1 MSAATA
7 ATPQEALRGGPHATS
22 DEGPHEALRDGSRA
36 ISCEGPHEALRDGSH
51 ETLHGAVA
59 RWAARTPAATAVVHG
74 AHRLSYAELDRA
86 AGERAASLARRGVV
100 AGDLVPVLLPRG
112 AELIV
117 SVLAVLKLGAA
128 YALLDPAWPDGR
140 IREVTDR
147 LGARLIVTADPE
159 CARSGLP
166 VWSPAGAAAEVPASV
181 PVPAGRA
188 ASCHPS
194 AAVAGEV
201 PLHPPGPAGGEV
213 SSDAPAC
220 VFFTSGTTGRP
231 KGVLSPHRA
240 TARLVRPDT
249 FARFGPDTVIPLA
262 AALPWDAFSL
272 ELWAALL
279 SGGTSLVV
287 DEPYLSGQALREVV
301 AVHGADTVWL
311 TSSLLNM
318 VVDEDPDAFLG
329 LAQVIT
335 GGERLSVPHVR
346 AFVRRHPGIALI
358 NGYGPVEST
367 VFATT
372 HRITEADCDLPGGIP
387 VGRPVPGTRIHVI
400 DGEICVAG
408 DGLALRYLGEPELTE
423 AKFPRVRVDGED
435 VRVYRTGDLGRLDEN
450 GVLHYRGRA
459 DRQVKVR
466 GHRVEPAEVE
476 RRIQELLP
484 AVRDCRVVA
493 HRNAAGNTEGLVA
506 FCVPERP
513 GDPLSGAAATLA
525 AELVA
530 YQRPDAVLAVAG
542 FPLTAQGKLDE
553 RALLDLWAPETADG
567 ARRPTV
573 ATAAPLATA
582 AGSSA
587 GTPTA
592 PLPGTPGGTSAGTP
606 TVPLPGTPEGTSTG
620 TPAVAAQT
628 AAGTSSCARTSSD
641 AVAGTAPASPSGTEP
656 ASSSGTA
663 SASSSGTEPASS
675 SDTAS
680 ASSSGTEPVSSRD
693 GGAVHG
699 VHDGPPSC
707 VLRTAAVF
715 AAVLGLPDV
724 PLDIPFTDLG
734 GSSLAAGRVC
744 ARLAAEL
751 ERPVPVSRLYEHPTA
766 RGLGQWLAKDVPVP
780 PAPVAAGD
788 DVPLTPMQTGYLT
801 NHLLRPED
809 RSAHCLVLFRID
821 GDLDLDALD
830 SAVETV
836 HERHETLRTAY
847 AAAPR
852 PVARVTDLP
861 APVLEVLEPE
871 PDADRAVGTLRA
883 TLGAPLG
890 LDEGE
895 VWRTALVP
903 LEPGRS
909 WVFGCVVHH
918 IAFDGWSESV
928 LAADLAAAYNAARS
942 AADGTAPAPSPP
954 PALSVAASA
963 RLRAERLAHADP
975 EHHRATL
982 LDALANVPELTWPDR
997 PDQGRLPD
1005 QAGPADRSAPV
1016 APVEVDPADPVSPA
1030 DRSALVD
1037 RPDLVAPVDR
1047 PDRHDP
1053 VAPAGPVAPAE
1064 VDPAD
1069 PARPPGGPAPSVLRT
1084 ERLLEPDAAARL
1096 DAAAARAG
1104 VTRYAVLLAC
1114 YGQVLAELTGQRDF
1128 AVGVPVAQRFD
1139 PRLDDAV
1146 GCHIE
1151 MACLRLRGAVLDGGP
1166 AAVAEAGRVLDRAF
1180 AAQDVSFH
1188 ELVRLLNP
1196 PRTGRPPLF
1205 QTLLV
1210 LQDNAIPRLP
1220 LTGLGTTLLRPP
1232 YLDIPLEVQTEFWPL
1247 PDGRLR
1253 LAVNHRPD
1261 AVGRATAH
1269 ELAERLA
1276 GLVHTLPSHEGD
1288 PS

>member
-1 MSAATA
+1 MSAATVTA
-7 ATPQEALRGGPHATS
+7 QEVPHATPDTTS
-22 DEGPHEALRDGSRA
+22 QEGAHATPHATPHASSQEGP
-36 ISCEGPHEALRDGSH
+36 H

-59 RWAARTPAATAVVHG
+59 RWAVRTPAATAVVHG
-74 AHRLSYAELDRA
+74 ARRLSYAELDRA
-86 AGERAASLARRGVV
+86 ADARAGSLARRGVV

-112 AELIV
+112 TELIV

-147 LGARLIVTADPE
+147 LGARLIVTGDPDCE
-159 CARSGLP
+159 RSGLP
-166 VWSPAGAAAEVPASV
+166 VWSPAEAVSGV
-181 PVPAGRA
+181 PVRVGGDVA
-188 ASCHPS
+188 S
-194 AAVAGEV
+194 AAPV
-201 PLHPPGPAGGEV
+201 PVGGEV

-249 FARFGPDTVIPLA
+249 FARFGPATVIPLA

-287 DEPYLSGQALREVV
+287 DEPYLSGQALREAV

-372 HRITEADCDLPGGIP
+372 HRVTEADCDLPGGIP

-450 GVLHYRGRA
+450 GVLHYGGRA

-476 RRIQELLP
+476 RRIQDLLP

-553 RALLDLWAPETADG
+553 RALLDLWAPEAADG
-567 ARRPTV
+567 TRQPKA
-573 ATAAPLATA
+573 ATA
-582 AGSSA
+582 AGAPSA
-587 GTPTA
+587 TAAARPSGASAPTA
-592 PLPGTPGGTSAGTP
+592 AAQPS
-606 TVPLPGTPEGTSTG
+606 GTSTG
-620 TPAVAAQT
+620 TAPAH
-628 AAGTSSCARTSSD
+628 S
-641 AVAGTAPASPSGTEP
+641 AGTAPAP
-656 ASSSGTA
+656 SSGTA
-663 SASSSGTEPASS
+663 PAAAQPSGASAPTAAAQPSGTSTGTAPAPSSGTAPAPSAGAAVRRASAEASS
-675 SDTAS
+675 Y
-680 ASSSGTEPVSSRD
+680 
-693 GGAVHG
+693 VH
-699 VHDGPPSC
+699 
-707 VLRTAAVF
+707 RTAAVF
-715 AAVLGLPDV
+715 AAVLGLPSV
-724 PLDIPFTDLG
+724 PIDTPFTDLG
-734 GSSLAAGRVC
+734 GSSLAGGRVC

-766 RGLGQWLAKDVPVP
+766 RGLGQWLAEEAPVP

-801 NHLLRPED
+801 NHLLRPQD
-809 RSAHCLVLFRID
+809 RSAHCLLLFRID
-821 GDLDLDALD
+821 GDLDLDSLD

-836 HERHETLRTAY
+836 HERHETLRTACT
-847 AAAPR
+847 ATPH

-861 APVLEVLEPE
+861 APVLEILEPE
-871 PDADRAVGTLRA
+871 PDTDRAVDTLRA

-903 LEPGRS
+903 LEPGRA

-928 LAADLAAAYNAARS
+928 LAGDLAAAYNAAR
-942 AADGTAPAPSPP
+942 AAAGDAAPVPPPP

-975 EHHRATL
+975 EHQRATL
-982 LDALANVPELTWPDR
+982 IDALAGVPELTWPAR
-997 PDQGRLPD
+997 T
-1005 QAGPADRSAPV
+1005 
-1016 APVEVDPADPVSPA
+1016 DPTA
-1030 DRSALVD
+1030 
-1037 RPDLVAPVDR
+1037 
-1047 PDRHDP
+1047 
-1053 VAPAGPVAPAE
+1053 APAAPAF
-1064 VDPAD
+1064 
-1069 PARPPGGPAPSVLRT
+1069 RT

-1166 AAVAEAGRVLDRAF
+1166 EAVAEAGRVLDRAF

-1210 LQDNAIPRLP
+1210 LQDNAIPELP

-1232 YLDIPLEVQTEFWPL
+1232 YLDIPLEVQTEVWPL

-1253 LAVNHRPD
+1253 LAVNHRLD
-1261 AVGRATAH
+1261 AVGHATAH

-1276 GLVHTLPSHEGD
+1276 ELVHTLPSHEGD

>member
-1 MSAATA
+1 MSAATVTPLKVPQA
-7 ATPQEALRGGPHATS
+7 ASQEGAHATPHATPQEGPHATPDTTS
-22 DEGPHEALRDGSRA
+22 QEGT
-36 ISCEGPHEALRDGSH
+36 H

-59 RWAARTPAATAVVHG
+59 RWAVRTPAATAVVHG
-74 AHRLSYAELDRA
+74 ARRLSYAELDRA
-86 AGERAASLARRGVV
+86 ADARAGYLARRGVV

-112 AELIV
+112 TELIV

-147 LGARLIVTADPE
+147 LGARLIVTGDPGCE
-159 CARSGLP
+159 RSGLP
-166 VWSPAGAAAEVPASV
+166 VWSPAEAVSGVPVRVGGGAVSGVPAPVGGEVVPGV
-181 PVPAGRA
+181 PVRVGGAVVSGVAVPFGGEAVSGVPVRGGGRA
-188 ASCHPS
+188 VSGVPAP
-194 AAVAGEV
+194 VGGEV
-201 PLHPPGPAGGEV
+201 VSGVPVRGGGDVASDAPVPVGGEV

-249 FARFGPDTVIPLA
+249 FARFGPATVIPLA

-287 DEPYLSGQALREVV
+287 DEPYLSGQALREAV

-435 VRVYRTGDLGRLDEN
+435 VRVYRTGDLGRLDES
-450 GVLHYRGRA
+450 GVLHYGGRA

-476 RRIQELLP
+476 RRIQDLLP

-553 RALLDLWAPETADG
+553 RALLDLWAPEAADG
-567 ARRPTV
+567 TRLPKA
-573 ATAAPLATA
+573 ATA
-582 AGSSA
+582 AGTPSA
-587 GTPTA
+587 TA
-592 PLPGTPGGTSAGTP
+592 AAQPS
-606 TVPLPGTPEGTSTG
+606 GTSTG
-620 TPAVAAQT
+620 TAPAH
-628 AAGTSSCARTSSD
+628 S
-641 AVAGTAPASPSGTEP
+641 AGTAPAP
-656 ASSSGTA
+656 SSGTA
-663 SASSSGTEPASS
+663 TAAAQPSGASAPTAAAQPPGTSSGTAPAP
-675 SDTAS
+675 
-680 ASSSGTEPVSSRD
+680 SSGPAPAPSA
-693 GGAVHG
+693 GGAVRRASDEASSY
-699 VHDGPPSC
+699 VH
-707 VLRTAAVF
+707 RTAAVF
-715 AAVLGLPDV
+715 AAVLGLPTV
-724 PLDIPFTDLG
+724 PLDTPFTDLG
-734 GSSLAAGRVC
+734 GSSLAGGRVC

-766 RGLGQWLAKDVPVP
+766 RGLGQWLAGEAPVP

-801 NHLLRPED
+801 NHLLRPQD
-809 RSAHCLVLFRID
+809 RSAHCLLLFRID
-821 GDLDLDALD
+821 GDLDLDSLD

-836 HERHETLRTAY
+836 HERHETLRTACT
-847 AAAPR
+847 ATPH

-861 APVLEVLEPE
+861 APVLEILEPE
-871 PDADRAVGTLRA
+871 PDTDRAVETLRA

-903 LEPGRS
+903 LEPGRA

-928 LAADLAAAYNAARS
+928 LAGDLAAAYNAAR
-942 AADGTAPAPSPP
+942 AAAGDAAPVPPPP

-975 EHHRATL
+975 EHQRATL
-982 LDALANVPELTWPDR
+982 IDALAGVPELTWPAR
-997 PDQGRLPD
+997 T
-1005 QAGPADRSAPV
+1005 
-1016 APVEVDPADPVSPA
+1016 DPTA
-1030 DRSALVD
+1030 
-1037 RPDLVAPVDR
+1037 
-1047 PDRHDP
+1047 
-1053 VAPAGPVAPAE
+1053 APAAPAF
-1064 VDPAD
+1064 
-1069 PARPPGGPAPSVLRT
+1069 RT

-1166 AAVAEAGRVLDRAF
+1166 EAVAEAGRVLDRAF

-1210 LQDNAIPRLP
+1210 LQDNAIPELP

-1232 YLDIPLEVQTEFWPL
+1232 YLDIPLEVQTEVWPL

-1253 LAVNHRPD
+1253 LAVNHRLD
-1261 AVGRATAH
+1261 AVGHATAH

>member
-22 DEGPHEALRDGSRA
+22 DEGLHEALRDGSHAISCEGLHEALRDGSHAISCERPHEALRDG
-36 ISCEGPHEALRDGSH
+36 PH

-166 VWSPAGAAAEVPASV
+166 VWSPVGAAAEAPV
-181 PVPAGRA
+181 PVGRA

-201 PLHPPGPAGGEV
+201 PLHAPGPAGGEV

-476 RRIQELLP
+476 RRIQDLLP

-567 ARRPTV
+567 ARRPAV
-573 ATAAPLATA
+573 ATAASLATA

-592 PLPGTPGGTSAGTP
+592 PLPGTPGGCSAATP
-606 TVPLPGTPEGTSTG
+606 TVPLPGTPEGTSTV

-628 AAGTSSCARTSSD
+628 AAGSSSCARTSSD
-641 AVAGTAPASPSGTEP
+641 AVAGTAPAS
-656 ASSSGTA
+656 SSGTA
-663 SASSSGTEPASS
+663 SASSSGTAP
-675 SDTAS
+675 
-680 ASSSGTEPVSSRD
+680 ASSSGTESVSSRD
-693 GGAVHG
+693 GGAVCG

-766 RGLGQWLAKDVPVP
+766 RGLGQWLAKDVPAP
-780 PAPVAAGD
+780 PAPVAAGG

-809 RSAHCLVLFRID
+809 RSAHCLLLFRID

-975 EHHRATL
+975 EHHRAAL

-1005 QAGPADRSAPV
+1005 QAGPVDRSDPAV
-1016 APVEVDPADPVSPA
+1016 PVEVDPADPV
-1030 DRSALVD
+1030 
-1037 RPDLVAPVDR
+1037 APVDR
-1047 PDRHDP
+1047 CDPVSPADRHDP
-1053 VAPAGPVAPAE
+1053 VAPAVPVE

-1069 PARPPGGPAPSVLRT
+1069 PARPPVGPAPSVLRT
-1084 ERLLEPDAAARL
+1084 ERLLERDAAARL

-1166 AAVAEAGRVLDRAF
+1166 AAVVEAGRVLDRAF

>member
-22 DEGPHEALRDGSRA
+22 DEGPHEALRDGSHA

-166 VWSPAGAAAEVPASV
+166 VWSPAGAAAEAPASV
-181 PVPAGRA
+181 PVPVGRA

-201 PLHPPGPAGGEV
+201 SLHPPGPAGGEV

-513 GDPLSGAAATLA
+513 GDPLTGAAATLA

-663 SASSSGTEPASS
+663 SASPSGTEPASS
-675 SDTAS
+675 SGTAS

-847 AAAPR
+847 TAAPR

-1016 APVEVDPADPVSPA
+1016 APVEVDPADP
-1030 DRSALVD
+1030 
-1037 RPDLVAPVDR
+1037 
-1047 PDRHDP
+1047 
-1053 VAPAGPVAPAE
+1053 
-1064 VDPAD
+1064 
-1069 PARPPGGPAPSVLRT
+1069 ARPPGGPAPSVLRT

-1220 LTGLGTTLLRPP
+1220 LTGLGTTLLRPT

>member
-22 DEGPHEALRDGSRA
+22 DEGPHEALRDGPQAIPCEGPHEALHDGSRA

-166 VWSPAGAAAEVPASV
+166 VWSPAGAAAEAPATV
-181 PVPAGRA
+181 PVPAGHA

-201 PLHPPGPAGGEV
+201 SLHPPGPAGGEV

-675 SDTAS
+675 SGTAS
-680 ASSSGTEPVSSRD
+680 ASSSGTEPASSRD

-751 ERPVPVSRLYEHPTA
+751 KRPVPVSRLYEHPTA

-1016 APVEVDPADPVSPA
+1016 APVEVDPADP
-1030 DRSALVD
+1030 
-1037 RPDLVAPVDR
+1037 
-1047 PDRHDP
+1047 
-1053 VAPAGPVAPAE
+1053 
-1064 VDPAD
+1064 
-1069 PARPPGGPAPSVLRT
+1069 ARPPGGPAPSVLRT

>member
-1 MSAATA
+1 MSAATVTPHEVPHTA
-7 ATPQEALRGGPHATS
+7 SQEGAHATPHAAS
-22 DEGPHEALRDGSRA
+22 QEGPQ
-36 ISCEGPHEALRDGSH
+36 

-74 AHRLSYAELDRA
+74 ARRLRYAELDRA
-86 AGERAASLARRGVV
+86 ADARAGSLARRGVV

-112 AELIV
+112 TELIV

-147 LGARLIVTADPE
+147 LGARLIVTGDPGCE
-159 CARSGLP
+159 RSGLP
-166 VWSPAGAAAEVPASV
+166 VWSPAEAASGAPVRVGGEAASGVPAPVGGEVVSGVPAPVGGEAASGAPV
-181 PVPAGRA
+181 PV
-188 ASCHPS
+188 
-194 AAVAGEV
+194 
-201 PLHPPGPAGGEV
+201 GGEV

-249 FARFGPDTVIPLA
+249 FARFGPATVIPLA

-287 DEPYLSGQALREVV
+287 DEPYLSGQALREAV

-423 AKFPRVRVDGED
+423 AKFPRVRVGGED

-450 GVLHYRGRA
+450 GVLHYGGRA

-476 RRIQELLP
+476 RRIQDLLP

-506 FCVPERP
+506 FCVPEQP

-553 RALLDLWAPETADG
+553 RALLDLWAPEAAD
-567 ARRPTV
+567 
-573 ATAAPLATA
+573 
-582 AGSSA
+582 
-587 GTPTA
+587 
-592 PLPGTPGGTSAGTP
+592 
-606 TVPLPGTPEGTSTG
+606 
-620 TPAVAAQT
+620 
-628 AAGTSSCARTSSD
+628 
-641 AVAGTAPASPSGTEP
+641 GTAPAPS
-656 ASSSGTA
+656 A
-663 SASSSGTEPASS
+663 
-675 SDTAS
+675 
-680 ASSSGTEPVSSRD
+680 
-693 GGAVHG
+693 GGAVRRASDEPSSY
-699 VHDGPPSC
+699 VH
-707 VLRTAAVF
+707 RTAAVF
-715 AAVLGLPDV
+715 AAVLGLPTV
-724 PLDIPFTDLG
+724 PLDTPFTDLG
-734 GSSLAAGRVC
+734 GSSLAGGRVC

-766 RGLGQWLAKDVPVP
+766 RGLGQWLAQEAPVP

-801 NHLLRPED
+801 NHLLRPQD
-809 RSAHCLVLFRID
+809 RSAHCLLLFRID
-821 GDLDLDALD
+821 GDLDLDSLD

-836 HERHETLRTAY
+836 HERHETLRTACT
-847 AAAPR
+847 ATPH

-861 APVLEVLEPE
+861 APVLEILEPE
-871 PDADRAVGTLRA
+871 PDTDRAVETLRA

-903 LEPGRS
+903 LEPGRA

-928 LAADLAAAYNAARS
+928 LAGDLAAAYNAAR
-942 AADGTAPAPSPP
+942 AAAGDAAPVPSPP
-954 PALSVAASA
+954 PALSVVASA
-963 RLRAERLAHADP
+963 GLRAERLAHADP
-975 EHHRATL
+975 EHQRATL
-982 LDALANVPELTWPDR
+982 IDALAGVPELTWPAR
-997 PDQGRLPD
+997 T
-1005 QAGPADRSAPV
+1005 
-1016 APVEVDPADPVSPA
+1016 DPTD
-1030 DRSALVD
+1030 
-1037 RPDLVAPVDR
+1037 
-1047 PDRHDP
+1047 
-1053 VAPAGPVAPAE
+1053 APAAPAF
-1064 VDPAD
+1064 
-1069 PARPPGGPAPSVLRT
+1069 RT
-1084 ERLLEPDAAARL
+1084 ERLLDPDAAARL

-1166 AAVAEAGRVLDRAF
+1166 EAVAEAGRVLDRAF

-1210 LQDNAIPRLP
+1210 LQDNAIPELP

-1232 YLDIPLEVQTEFWPL
+1232 YLDIPLEVQTEVWPL

-1261 AVGRATAH
+1261 AVGHATAH

>member
-1 MSAATA
+1 MSAATVTA
-7 ATPQEALRGGPHATS
+7 HEVPHATPHTTS
-22 DEGPHEALRDGSRA
+22 QEVPHATPDTTSQEGP
-36 ISCEGPHEALRDGSH
+36 H

-59 RWAARTPAATAVVHG
+59 RWAVRTPAATAVVHG
-74 AHRLSYAELDRA
+74 ARRLSYAELDRA
-86 AGERAASLARRGVV
+86 ADARAGYLARRGVV

-112 AELIV
+112 TELIV

-147 LGARLIVTADPE
+147 LGARLIITGDPDCE
-159 CARSGLP
+159 RSGLP
-166 VWSPAGAAAEVPASV
+166 VWSPAEGVSGV
-181 PVPAGRA
+181 PVRGGGDVA
-188 ASCHPS
+188 S
-194 AAVAGEV
+194 AAPV
-201 PLHPPGPAGGEV
+201 PVGGEV

-249 FARFGPDTVIPLA
+249 FARFGPATVIPLA

-287 DEPYLSGQALREVV
+287 DEPYLSGQALREAV

-408 DGLALRYLGEPELTE
+408 EGLALRYLGEPELTE

-450 GVLHYRGRA
+450 GVLHYGGRA

-476 RRIQELLP
+476 RRIQDLLP

-553 RALLDLWAPETADG
+553 RALLDLWAPEAADG
-567 ARRPTV
+567 TRLPKA
-573 ATAAPLATA
+573 ATA
-582 AGSSA
+582 AGTPSA
-587 GTPTA
+587 TA
-592 PLPGTPGGTSAGTP
+592 AAQPS
-606 TVPLPGTPEGTSTG
+606 GTSTG
-620 TPAVAAQT
+620 TAPAH
-628 AAGTSSCARTSSD
+628 S
-641 AVAGTAPASPSGTEP
+641 AGTAPAP
-656 ASSSGTA
+656 SSGTA
-663 SASSSGTEPASS
+663 TAAAQPSGASSPTAAAQPPGTSSGTAPAQSTGTAPAPSTGAAVRRASDEASS
-675 SDTAS
+675 Y
-680 ASSSGTEPVSSRD
+680 
-693 GGAVHG
+693 VH
-699 VHDGPPSC
+699 H
-707 VLRTAAVF
+707 TAAVF
-715 AAVLGLPDV
+715 AAVLGLPTV
-724 PLDIPFTDLG
+724 PLDTPFTDLG
-734 GSSLAAGRVC
+734 GSSLAGGRVC

-766 RGLGQWLAKDVPVP
+766 RGLGQWLAGEAPKP

-801 NHLLRPED
+801 NHLLRPQD
-809 RSAHCLVLFRID
+809 RSAHCLLLFRID
-821 GDLDLDALD
+821 GDLDLDSLD

-836 HERHETLRTAY
+836 HERHETLRTACT
-847 AAAPR
+847 ATPH

-861 APVLEVLEPE
+861 APVLEILEPE
-871 PDADRAVGTLRA
+871 PDTDRAVETLRA

-903 LEPGRS
+903 LEPGRA

-928 LAADLAAAYNAARS
+928 LAGDLAAAYNAAR
-942 AADGTAPAPSPP
+942 AAAGDAAPVPPPP

-975 EHHRATL
+975 EHQRATL
-982 LDALANVPELTWPDR
+982 IDALAGVPELTWPAR
-997 PDQGRLPD
+997 T
-1005 QAGPADRSAPV
+1005 
-1016 APVEVDPADPVSPA
+1016 DPTA
-1030 DRSALVD
+1030 
-1037 RPDLVAPVDR
+1037 
-1047 PDRHDP
+1047 
-1053 VAPAGPVAPAE
+1053 APAAPAF
-1064 VDPAD
+1064 
-1069 PARPPGGPAPSVLRT
+1069 RT

-1166 AAVAEAGRVLDRAF
+1166 EAVAEAGRVLDRAF

-1210 LQDNAIPRLP
+1210 LQDNAIPELP

-1232 YLDIPLEVQTEFWPL
+1232 YLDIPLEVQTEVWPL

-1253 LAVNHRPD
+1253 LAVNHRLD
-1261 AVGRATAH
+1261 AVGHATAH

>member
-1 MSAATA
+1 MSAATV
-7 ATPQEALRGGPHATS
+7 TPHATS
-22 DEGPHEALRDGSRA
+22 QEGAHATPQAASQEGP
-36 ISCEGPHEALRDGSH
+36 H

-74 AHRLSYAELDRA
+74 ARRLSYAELDRA
-86 AGERAASLARRGVV
+86 ADARAGSLARRGVV

-112 AELIV
+112 TELIV

-147 LGARLIVTADPE
+147 LGARLIVTGDPGCE
-159 CARSGLP
+159 RSGLP
-166 VWSPAGAAAEVPASV
+166 AWSPTEAASGAPVRVGGEALSGDPAPVGGEVVSGV
-181 PVPAGRA
+181 PVRVGGAVVSGDPAPFG
-188 ASCHPS
+188 
-194 AAVAGEV
+194 GEV
-201 PLHPPGPAGGEV
+201 VSGVPVRVGGEVASGAPVPVGGEV

-240 TARLVRPDT
+240 TARLVRPGT
-249 FARFGPDTVIPLA
+249 FARFGPATVIPLA

-287 DEPYLSGQALREVV
+287 DEPYLSGQALREAVG
-301 AVHGADTVWL
+301 VHGADTVWL

-450 GVLHYRGRA
+450 GVLHYGGRA

-476 RRIQELLP
+476 RRIQDLLP

-553 RALLDLWAPETADG
+553 RALLDLWAPEAADG
-567 ARRPTV
+567 TRQPKA
-573 ATAAPLATA
+573 ATAAAQP
-582 AGSSA
+582 S
-587 GTPTA
+587 
-592 PLPGTPGGTSAGTP
+592 
-606 TVPLPGTPEGTSTG
+606 GTSTG
-620 TPAVAAQT
+620 TAPAP
-628 AAGTSSCARTSSD
+628 SS
-641 AVAGTAPASPSGTEP
+641 GTAPAPS
-656 ASSSGTA
+656 A
-663 SASSSGTEPASS
+663 
-675 SDTAS
+675 
-680 ASSSGTEPVSSRD
+680 
-693 GGAVHG
+693 GGAVRRASDEPSSY
-699 VHDGPPSC
+699 VH
-707 VLRTAAVF
+707 RTAAVF
-715 AAVLGLPDV
+715 AAVLGLPTV
-724 PLDIPFTDLG
+724 PLDTPFTDLG
-734 GSSLAAGRVC
+734 GSSLAGGRVC

-766 RGLGQWLAKDVPVP
+766 RGLGQWLAEEVSTP

-801 NHLLRPED
+801 NHLLRPQD
-809 RSAHCLVLFRID
+809 RSAHCLLLFRID
-821 GDLDLDALD
+821 GDLDLDSLD

-836 HERHETLRTAY
+836 HERHETLRTACT
-847 AAAPR
+847 ATPH

-861 APVLEVLEPE
+861 APVLEILEPE
-871 PDADRAVGTLRA
+871 PDTDRAVETLRA

-903 LEPGRS
+903 LEPGRA

-928 LAADLAAAYNAARS
+928 LAGDLAAAYNAAR
-942 AADGTAPAPSPP
+942 AAAGDAAPVPSPP

-975 EHHRATL
+975 EHQRATL
-982 LDALANVPELTWPDR
+982 IDALAGVPELTWPAR
-997 PDQGRLPD
+997 T
-1005 QAGPADRSAPV
+1005 
-1016 APVEVDPADPVSPA
+1016 DPTD
-1030 DRSALVD
+1030 
-1037 RPDLVAPVDR
+1037 
-1047 PDRHDP
+1047 
-1053 VAPAGPVAPAE
+1053 APAAPAF
-1064 VDPAD
+1064 
-1069 PARPPGGPAPSVLRT
+1069 RT

-1166 AAVAEAGRVLDRAF
+1166 EAVAEAGRVLDRAF

-1210 LQDNAIPRLP
+1210 LQDNAIPELP

-1232 YLDIPLEVQTEFWPL
+1232 YLDIPLEVQTEVWPL

-1261 AVGRATAH
+1261 AVGHATAH

>member
-1 MSAATA
+1 MSAATVTA
-7 ATPQEALRGGPHATS
+7 QEVPHATPDTTS
-22 DEGPHEALRDGSRA
+22 QEGAHATPHATPHASSQEGP
-36 ISCEGPHEALRDGSH
+36 H

-59 RWAARTPAATAVVHG
+59 RWAVRTPAATAVVHG
-74 AHRLSYAELDRA
+74 ARRLSYAELDRA
-86 AGERAASLARRGVV
+86 ADARAGSLARRGVV

-112 AELIV
+112 TELIV

-147 LGARLIVTADPE
+147 LGARLIVTGEPGCE
-159 CARSGLP
+159 RSGLP
-166 VWSPAGAAAEVPASV
+166 VWSPAEAVSGVPVRVGGGVVSGVPAPVGGEVVSGV
-181 PVPAGRA
+181 PVRGGGDV
-188 ASCHPS
+188 ASDAP
-194 AAVAGEV
+194 V
-201 PLHPPGPAGGEV
+201 PVGGEV

-249 FARFGPDTVIPLA
+249 FARFGPATVIPLA

-287 DEPYLSGQALREVV
+287 DEPYLSGQALREAV

-450 GVLHYRGRA
+450 GVLHYGGRA

-476 RRIQELLP
+476 RRIQDLLP

-553 RALLDLWAPETADG
+553 RALLDLWAPEAADG
-567 ARRPTV
+567 TRLPKA
-573 ATAAPLATA
+573 ATA
-582 AGSSA
+582 AGTPSA
-587 GTPTA
+587 TSAA
-592 PLPGTPGGTSAGTP
+592 PAAAQPSGTSAP
-606 TVPLPGTPEGTSTG
+606 TAAAQPSGTSTG
-620 TPAVAAQT
+620 T
-628 AAGTSSCARTSSD
+628 
-641 AVAGTAPASPSGTEP
+641 APAPST
-656 ASSSGTA
+656 
-663 SASSSGTEPASS
+663 
-675 SDTAS
+675 
-680 ASSSGTEPVSSRD
+680 
-693 GGAVHG
+693 GGAVRRASDEASSY
-699 VHDGPPSC
+699 VH
-707 VLRTAAVF
+707 RTAAVF
-715 AAVLGLPDV
+715 AAVLGLPTV
-724 PLDIPFTDLG
+724 PLDTPFTDLG
-734 GSSLAAGRVC
+734 GSSLAGGRVC

-766 RGLGQWLAKDVPVP
+766 RGLGQWLAEEAPVP

-801 NHLLRPED
+801 NHLLRPQD
-809 RSAHCLVLFRID
+809 RSAHCLLLFRID
-821 GDLDLDALD
+821 GDLDLDSLD

-836 HERHETLRTAY
+836 HERHETLRTACT
-847 AAAPR
+847 ATPH

-861 APVLEVLEPE
+861 APVLEILEPE
-871 PDADRAVGTLRA
+871 PDTDRAVETLRA

-903 LEPGRS
+903 LEPGRA

-928 LAADLAAAYNAARS
+928 LAGDLAAAYNAAR
-942 AADGTAPAPSPP
+942 AAAGDAAPVPPPP
-954 PALSVAASA
+954 PALSVAESA

-975 EHHRATL
+975 EHQRATL
-982 LDALANVPELTWPDR
+982 IDALAGVPELTWPAR
-997 PDQGRLPD
+997 T
-1005 QAGPADRSAPV
+1005 
-1016 APVEVDPADPVSPA
+1016 DPTA
-1030 DRSALVD
+1030 
-1037 RPDLVAPVDR
+1037 
-1047 PDRHDP
+1047 
-1053 VAPAGPVAPAE
+1053 APAAPAF
-1064 VDPAD
+1064 
-1069 PARPPGGPAPSVLRT
+1069 RT

-1166 AAVAEAGRVLDRAF
+1166 EAVAEAGRVLDRAF

-1210 LQDNAIPRLP
+1210 LQDNAIPELP

-1232 YLDIPLEVQTEFWPL
+1232 YLDIPLEAQTEVWPL

-1253 LAVNHRPD
+1253 LAVNHRLDP
-1261 AVGRATAH
+1261 VGHATAH

-1276 GLVHTLPSHEGD
+1276 ELVHTLPSHEGD

>member
-1 MSAATA
+1 MSAATVTPLKVPQA
-7 ATPQEALRGGPHATS
+7 ASQEGAHATPHATPHAS
-22 DEGPHEALRDGSRA
+22 SHEGP
-36 ISCEGPHEALRDGSH
+36 H

-59 RWAARTPAATAVVHG
+59 RWAVRTPAATAVVHG
-74 AHRLSYAELDRA
+74 ARRLSYAELDRA
-86 AGERAASLARRGVV
+86 ADARAGSLARRGVV

-112 AELIV
+112 TELIV

-147 LGARLIVTADPE
+147 LGARLIITGDPDCE
-159 CARSGLP
+159 RSGLP
-166 VWSPAGAAAEVPASV
+166 VWSPAEAVSGVPVRVGGGAVSGVPAPVGGEVVSGV
-181 PVPAGRA
+181 PVRVGGDV
-188 ASCHPS
+188 ASDAP
-194 AAVAGEV
+194 V
-201 PLHPPGPAGGEV
+201 PFGGEV

-249 FARFGPDTVIPLA
+249 FARFGPATVIPLA

-287 DEPYLSGQALREVV
+287 DEPYLSGQALREAV

-346 AFVRRHPGIALI
+346 AFVRRHPGTALI

-372 HRITEADCDLPGGIP
+372 HRITEADCDLPNGIP

-450 GVLHYRGRA
+450 GVLHYGGRA

-476 RRIQELLP
+476 RRIQDLLP

-553 RALLDLWAPETADG
+553 RALLDLWAPEAADG
-567 ARRPTV
+567 TRQPKA
-573 ATAAPLATA
+573 ATA
-582 AGSSA
+582 AG
-587 GTPTA
+587 A
-592 PLPGTPGGTSAGTP
+592 PSGTSAA
-606 TVPLPGTPEGTSTG
+606 
-620 TPAVAAQT
+620 PAAAQPSGASSPT
-628 AAGTSSCARTSSD
+628 AAAQPPGTSS
-641 AVAGTAPASPSGTEP
+641 GTAPAPSTGAAVRRASDE
-656 ASSSGTA
+656 ASSY
-663 SASSSGTEPASS
+663 
-675 SDTAS
+675 
-680 ASSSGTEPVSSRD
+680 
-693 GGAVHG
+693 VH
-699 VHDGPPSC
+699 
-707 VLRTAAVF
+707 RTAAVF
-715 AAVLGLPDV
+715 AAVLGLPTV
-724 PLDIPFTDLG
+724 PLDTPFTDLG
-734 GSSLAAGRVC
+734 GSSLAGGRVC

-766 RGLGQWLAKDVPVP
+766 RGLGQWLAEEAPVP

-801 NHLLRPED
+801 NHLLRPQD
-809 RSAHCLVLFRID
+809 RSAHCLLLFRID
-821 GDLDLDALD
+821 GDLDLDSLD

-836 HERHETLRTAY
+836 HERHETLRTACT
-847 AAAPR
+847 ATPH

-861 APVLEVLEPE
+861 APVLEILEPE
-871 PDADRAVGTLRA
+871 PDTDRAVETLRA

-903 LEPGRS
+903 LEPGRA

-928 LAADLAAAYNAARS
+928 LAGDLAAAYNAAR
-942 AADGTAPAPSPP
+942 AAAGDAAPVPPPP
-954 PALSVAASA
+954 PALSVAESA

-975 EHHRATL
+975 EHQRATL
-982 LDALANVPELTWPDR
+982 IDALAGVPELTWPAR
-997 PDQGRLPD
+997 T
-1005 QAGPADRSAPV
+1005 
-1016 APVEVDPADPVSPA
+1016 DPTD
-1030 DRSALVD
+1030 
-1037 RPDLVAPVDR
+1037 
-1047 PDRHDP
+1047 
-1053 VAPAGPVAPAE
+1053 APAAPAF
-1064 VDPAD
+1064 
-1069 PARPPGGPAPSVLRT
+1069 RT

-1210 LQDNAIPRLP
+1210 LQDNAIPELP
-1220 LTGLGTTLLRPP
+1220 LTGVGTTLLRPP
-1232 YLDIPLEVQTEFWPL
+1232 YLDIPLEVQTEVWPL

-1253 LAVNHRPD
+1253 LAVNHRLD
-1261 AVGRATAH
+1261 AVGHATAH

-1276 GLVHTLPSHEGD
+1276 GLVHTLPSYEGD

>member
-1 MSAATA
+1 MSAATVTA
-7 ATPQEALRGGPHATS
+7 HEVPHATPHS
-22 DEGPHEALRDGSRA
+22 TSQEVPHATPDTTSQEGP
-36 ISCEGPHEALRDGSH
+36 H

-59 RWAARTPAATAVVHG
+59 RWAVRTPAATAVVHG
-74 AHRLSYAELDRA
+74 ARRLSYAELDRA
-86 AGERAASLARRGVV
+86 ADARAGSLARRGVV

-112 AELIV
+112 TELIV

-147 LGARLIVTADPE
+147 LGARLIVTGDPGCE
-159 CARSGLP
+159 RSGLP
-166 VWSPAGAAAEVPASV
+166 VWSPAEAVSGV
-181 PVPAGRA
+181 PVRVGGDVA
-188 ASCHPS
+188 S
-194 AAVAGEV
+194 AAPV
-201 PLHPPGPAGGEV
+201 PVGGEV

-249 FARFGPDTVIPLA
+249 FARFGPATVIPLA

-287 DEPYLSGQALREVV
+287 DEPYLSGQALREAV

-450 GVLHYRGRA
+450 GVLHYGGRA

-476 RRIQELLP
+476 RRIQDLLP

-553 RALLDLWAPETADG
+553 RALLDLWAPEAADG
-567 ARRPTV
+567 TRQPKA
-573 ATAAPLATA
+573 ATA
-582 AGSSA
+582 AGVPS
-587 GTPTA
+587 
-592 PLPGTPGGTSAGTP
+592 GTSAAPAAAQPSGASAP
-606 TVPLPGTPEGTSTG
+606 TAAAQPPGTSTG
-620 TPAVAAQT
+620 TAPAH
-628 AAGTSSCARTSSD
+628 S
-641 AVAGTAPASPSGTEP
+641 AGTAPAP
-656 ASSSGTA
+656 SSGTA
-663 SASSSGTEPASS
+663 PAPSTGAAVRRASDEASSY
-675 SDTAS
+675 
-680 ASSSGTEPVSSRD
+680 
-693 GGAVHG
+693 VH
-699 VHDGPPSC
+699 
-707 VLRTAAVF
+707 RTAAVF
-715 AAVLGLPDV
+715 AAVLGLPTV
-724 PLDIPFTDLG
+724 PLDTPFTDLG
-734 GSSLAAGRVC
+734 GSSLAGGRVC

-766 RGLGQWLAKDVPVP
+766 RGLGQWLAGEAPVP

-801 NHLLRPED
+801 NHLLRPQD
-809 RSAHCLVLFRID
+809 RSAHCLLLFRID
-821 GDLDLDALD
+821 GDLDLDSLD

-836 HERHETLRTAY
+836 HERHETLRTACT
-847 AAAPR
+847 ATPH

-861 APVLEVLEPE
+861 APVLEILEPE
-871 PDADRAVGTLRA
+871 PDTDRAVETLRA

-903 LEPGRS
+903 LEPGRA

-928 LAADLAAAYNAARS
+928 LAGDLAAAYNAAR
-942 AADGTAPAPSPP
+942 AAAGDAAPVPPPP
-954 PALSVAASA
+954 PALSVAESA

-975 EHHRATL
+975 EHQRARL
-982 LDALANVPELTWPDR
+982 IDALAGVPELTWPAR
-997 PDQGRLPD
+997 T
-1005 QAGPADRSAPV
+1005 
-1016 APVEVDPADPVSPA
+1016 DPTA
-1030 DRSALVD
+1030 
-1037 RPDLVAPVDR
+1037 
-1047 PDRHDP
+1047 
-1053 VAPAGPVAPAE
+1053 APAVPAF
-1064 VDPAD
+1064 
-1069 PARPPGGPAPSVLRT
+1069 RT

-1166 AAVAEAGRVLDRAF
+1166 EAVAEAGRVLDRAF

-1210 LQDNAIPRLP
+1210 LQDNAIPELP
-1220 LTGLGTTLLRPP
+1220 LTGVGTTLLRPP
-1232 YLDIPLEVQTEFWPL
+1232 YLDIPLEVQTEVWPL

-1253 LAVNHRPD
+1253 LAVNHRLD
-1261 AVGRATAH
+1261 AVGHATAH

-1276 GLVHTLPSHEGD
+1276 ELVHTLPSHEGD

>member
-7 ATPQEALRGGPHATS
+7 VTPRATPHGALHATPQEALRTS
-22 DEGPHEALRDGSRA
+22 PYEGP
-36 ISCEGPHEALRDGSH
+36 H

-59 RWAARTPAATAVVHG
+59 RWAAKTPAATAVVHG
-74 AHRLSYAELDRA
+74 DRRLSYAELDRA
-86 AGERAASLARRGVV
+86 ADARAGSLAGRGVG

-112 AELIV
+112 TELIV

-147 LGARLIVTADPE
+147 LGARLIVTGDPRCE
-159 CARSGLP
+159 RSGLP
-166 VWSPAGAAAEVPASV
+166 VWSPVEAASGVPAPVGAEVSSGV
-181 PVPAGRA
+181 PV
-188 ASCHPS
+188 
-194 AAVAGEV
+194 
-201 PLHPPGPAGGEV
+201 PAGGEV

-249 FARFGPDTVIPLA
+249 FARFGPATVIPLA

-287 DEPYLSGQALREVV
+287 DEPYLSGQALREAV
-301 AVHGADTVWL
+301 AVRGADTVWL

-329 LAQVIT
+329 LTQVIT

-387 VGRPVPGTRIHVI
+387 VGRPVPGTRILVI

-435 VRVYRTGDLGRLDEN
+435 VRVYRTGDLGWLDEN

-476 RRIQELLP
+476 RRIQDLLP

-493 HRNAAGNTEGLVA
+493 HRNAAGSTEGLVA
-506 FCVPERP
+506 FCVPARP

-553 RALLDLWAPETADG
+553 RALLDLWAPEAADG
-567 ARRPTV
+567 TRQPT
-573 ATAAPLATA
+573 APTA
-582 AGSSA
+582 A

-592 PLPGTPGGTSAGTP
+592 ATAVAPPPGTPAPTTAAPPPGASPGTSA
-606 TVPLPGTPEGTSTG
+606 E
-620 TPAVAAQT
+620 
-628 AAGTSSCARTSSD
+628 
-641 AVAGTAPASPSGTEP
+641 TAPAPSPH
-656 ASSSGTA
+656 
-663 SASSSGTEPASS
+663 
-675 SDTAS
+675 
-680 ASSSGTEPVSSRD
+680 

-699 VHDGPPSC
+699 ASDEPAPYVH
-707 VLRTAAVF
+707 RTAAVF
-715 AAVLGLPDV
+715 AAVLGLPAV
-724 PLDIPFTDLG
+724 PLDTPFTDLG

-766 RGLGQWLAKDVPVP
+766 RGLGQWLAGDAAVP

-809 RSAHCLVLFRID
+809 RSAHCLLLFRID

-836 HERHETLRTAY
+836 HERHETLRTACT
-847 AAAPR
+847 ATPH
-852 PVARVTDLP
+852 PVARVLDIP
-861 APVLEVLEPE
+861 APVLEILEPE
-871 PDADRAVGTLRA
+871 PDTDRAVETLRA
-883 TLGAPLG
+883 TLGTPLG

-903 LEPGRS
+903 LEPGRA

-918 IAFDGWSESV
+918 IAFDGWSEAV
-928 LAADLAAAYNAARS
+928 LAGDLAAAYNATRA
-942 AADGTAPAPSPP
+942 AADDAAPAPSPP

-963 RLRAERLAHADP
+963 RLRAERLAHADQ
-975 EHHRATL
+975 ERQRATL
-982 LDALANVPELTWPDR
+982 LGALANVPELIWPDR
-997 PDQGRLPD
+997 S
-1005 QAGPADRSAPV
+1005 GPTNP
-1016 APVEVDPADPVSPA
+1016 PA
-1030 DRSALVD
+1030 
-1037 RPDLVAPVDR
+1037 
-1047 PDRHDP
+1047 
-1053 VAPAGPVAPAE
+1053 APAPA
-1064 VDPAD
+1064 
-1069 PARPPGGPAPSVLRT
+1069 SLRT
-1084 ERLLEPDAAARL
+1084 ERVLEPDASARL

-1114 YGQVLAELTGQRDF
+1114 YGQVLAEFTGQRDF
-1128 AVGVPVAQRFD
+1128 AIGVPVAQRFD

-1166 AAVAEAGRVLDRAF
+1166 EAVAEAGRVLDRAF

-1210 LQDNAIPRLP
+1210 LQDNAIPQLP

-1261 AVGRATAH
+1261 AVGHRTAH
-1269 ELAERLA
+1269 ELADRLA
-1276 GLVHTLPSHEGD
+1276 ALVHTLPPHEGD

>member
-1 MSAATA
+1 MSAATVTPHEVPHTA
-7 ATPQEALRGGPHATS
+7 SQEGAHATPHAAS
-22 DEGPHEALRDGSRA
+22 QEGP
-36 ISCEGPHEALRDGSH
+36 H

-74 AHRLSYAELDRA
+74 ARRLSYAELDRA
-86 AGERAASLARRGVV
+86 ADARAGSLARRGVV

-112 AELIV
+112 TELIV

-147 LGARLIVTADPE
+147 LGARLIVTGDPGCE
-159 CARSGLP
+159 RSGLP
-166 VWSPAGAAAEVPASV
+166 VWSPAEAASGAPVRVGGEVVSGVPIRVGGEVASGVPAPVGGEAASDAPAPVGGEVVSGV
-181 PVPAGRA
+181 PVRVGGEA
-188 ASCHPS
+188 ASGAP
-194 AAVAGEV
+194 V
-201 PLHPPGPAGGEV
+201 PVGGEV

-249 FARFGPDTVIPLA
+249 FARFGPATVIPLA

-287 DEPYLSGQALREVV
+287 DEPYLSGQALREAA

-450 GVLHYRGRA
+450 GVLHYGGRA

-476 RRIQELLP
+476 RRIQDLLP

-553 RALLDLWAPETADG
+553 RALLDLWAPEAADG
-567 ARRPTV
+567 TRQPKAPTAAGAPSGAKA
-573 ATAAPLATA
+573 ATAAAQPSGTSAATA
-582 AGSSA
+582 AGQPS
-587 GTPTA
+587 
-592 PLPGTPGGTSAGTP
+592 GTSAGTA
-606 TVPLPGTPEGTSTG
+606 
-620 TPAVAAQT
+620 PAP
-628 AAGTSSCARTSSD
+628 SS
-641 AVAGTAPASPSGTEP
+641 GTAPAPS
-656 ASSSGTA
+656 A
-663 SASSSGTEPASS
+663 
-675 SDTAS
+675 
-680 ASSSGTEPVSSRD
+680 
-693 GGAVHG
+693 GGAVRRASDEPSSY
-699 VHDGPPSC
+699 VH
-707 VLRTAAVF
+707 RTAAVF
-715 AAVLGLPDV
+715 AAVLGLPTV
-724 PLDIPFTDLG
+724 PLDTPFTDLG
-734 GSSLAAGRVC
+734 GSSLAGGRVC

-766 RGLGQWLAKDVPVP
+766 RGLGQWLAEEVSAP

-801 NHLLRPED
+801 NHLLRPQD
-809 RSAHCLVLFRID
+809 RSAHCLLLFRID
-821 GDLDLDALD
+821 GDLDLDSLD

-836 HERHETLRTAY
+836 HERHETLRTACT
-847 AAAPR
+847 ATPH

-861 APVLEVLEPE
+861 APVLEILEPE
-871 PDADRAVGTLRA
+871 PDTDRAVETLRA

-903 LEPGRS
+903 LEPGRA

-928 LAADLAAAYNAARS
+928 LAGDLAAAYNAAR
-942 AADGTAPAPSPP
+942 AAAGDAAPVPSPP

-975 EHHRATL
+975 EHQRATL
-982 LDALANVPELTWPDR
+982 IDALAGVPELTWPAR
-997 PDQGRLPD
+997 T
-1005 QAGPADRSAPV
+1005 
-1016 APVEVDPADPVSPA
+1016 DPTD
-1030 DRSALVD
+1030 
-1037 RPDLVAPVDR
+1037 
-1047 PDRHDP
+1047 
-1053 VAPAGPVAPAE
+1053 APAAPAF
-1064 VDPAD
+1064 
-1069 PARPPGGPAPSVLRT
+1069 RT

-1166 AAVAEAGRVLDRAF
+1166 EAVAEAGRVLDRAF

-1210 LQDNAIPRLP
+1210 LQDNAIPELP

-1232 YLDIPLEVQTEFWPL
+1232 YLDIPLEVQTEVWPL

-1261 AVGRATAH
+1261 AVGHATAH

>member
-1 MSAATA
+1 MSAATVTPHEVPHA
-7 ATPQEALRGGPHATS
+7 ASQEGPHATPHTTS
-22 DEGPHEALRDGSRA
+22 QEGP
-36 ISCEGPHEALRDGSH
+36 H

-74 AHRLSYAELDRA
+74 ARRLSYAELDRA
-86 AGERAASLARRGVV
+86 ADARAGSLARRGVV

-112 AELIV
+112 TELIV

-147 LGARLIVTADPE
+147 LGARLIVTGDPGCE
-159 CARSGLP
+159 RSGLP
-166 VWSPAGAAAEVPASV
+166 AWSPAEAASGV
-181 PVPAGRA
+181 PVPVGGEA
-188 ASCHPS
+188 ASGVP
-194 AAVAGEV
+194 VRVGGEV
-201 PLHPPGPAGGEV
+201 ASGVPAPVGGEV

-249 FARFGPDTVIPLA
+249 FARFGPATVIPLA

-287 DEPYLSGQALREVV
+287 DEPYLSGQALREAV

-450 GVLHYRGRA
+450 GVLHYGGRA

-476 RRIQELLP
+476 RRIQDLLP

-553 RALLDLWAPETADG
+553 RALLDLWAPEAADG
-567 ARRPTV
+567 TRQPKAPTAAGAPSGTSA
-573 ATAAPLATA
+573 ATAAAQPSGTSAPTA
-582 AGSSA
+582 AGQPS
-587 GTPTA
+587 
-592 PLPGTPGGTSAGTP
+592 
-606 TVPLPGTPEGTSTG
+606 GTSTG
-620 TPAVAAQT
+620 TAPAQPF
-628 AAGTSSCARTSSD
+628 
-641 AVAGTAPASPSGTEP
+641 GTAPAPAPSTGTAP

-663 SASSSGTEPASS
+663 PVPSA
-675 SDTAS
+675 
-680 ASSSGTEPVSSRD
+680 
-693 GGAVHG
+693 GGAVRRASDEPSSY
-699 VHDGPPSC
+699 VH
-707 VLRTAAVF
+707 RTAAVF
-715 AAVLGLPDV
+715 AAVLGLPTV
-724 PLDIPFTDLG
+724 PLDTPFTDLG
-734 GSSLAAGRVC
+734 GSSLAGGRVC

-766 RGLGQWLAKDVPVP
+766 RGLGQWLAEEVSAP

-801 NHLLRPED
+801 NHLLRPHD
-809 RSAHCLVLFRID
+809 RSAHCLLLFRID
-821 GDLDLDALD
+821 GDLDLDSLD

-836 HERHETLRTAY
+836 HERHETLRTACT
-847 AAAPR
+847 ATPH

-861 APVLEVLEPE
+861 APVLEILEPE
-871 PDADRAVGTLRA
+871 PDTDRAVETLRA
-883 TLGAPLG
+883 SLGAPLG

-903 LEPGRS
+903 LEPGRA

-928 LAADLAAAYNAARS
+928 LAGDLAAAYNAARAVAGD
-942 AADGTAPAPSPP
+942 AAPVPSPP

-975 EHHRATL
+975 EHQRATL
-982 LDALANVPELTWPDR
+982 LDALADVPELTWPAR
-997 PDQGRLPD
+997 T
-1005 QAGPADRSAPV
+1005 
-1016 APVEVDPADPVSPA
+1016 DPTD
-1030 DRSALVD
+1030 
-1037 RPDLVAPVDR
+1037 
-1047 PDRHDP
+1047 
-1053 VAPAGPVAPAE
+1053 APAAPAF
-1064 VDPAD
+1064 
-1069 PARPPGGPAPSVLRT
+1069 RT

-1114 YGQVLAELTGQRDF
+1114 YGKVLAELTGQRDF

-1166 AAVAEAGRVLDRAF
+1166 EAVAEAGRVLDRAF

-1196 PRTGRPPLF
+1196 PRTGRPPLL

-1210 LQDNAIPRLP
+1210 LQDNAIPELP

-1232 YLDIPLEVQTEFWPL
+1232 YLDIPLEVQTEVWPL

-1261 AVGRATAH
+1261 AVGHATAH

-1276 GLVHTLPSHEGD
+1276 ELVHTLPSHEGD

>member
-22 DEGPHEALRDGSRA
+22 DEGPHEALRDGPQA
-36 ISCEGPHEALRDGSH
+36 IPCEGPHEALHDGSH

-166 VWSPAGAAAEVPASV
+166 VWSPAGAAAEAPATV

-628 AAGTSSCARTSSD
+628 AADTTSCARTSSD
-641 AVAGTAPASPSGTEP
+641 AVAGTAP
-656 ASSSGTA
+656 
-663 SASSSGTEPASS
+663 
-675 SDTAS
+675 

-1005 QAGPADRSAPV
+1005 QAGPADRSA
-1016 APVEVDPADPVSPA
+1016 
-1030 DRSALVD
+1030 LVD

>member
-1 MSAATA
+1 MSAATV
-7 ATPQEALRGGPHATS
+7 TPHEVPHATS
-22 DEGPHEALRDGSRA
+22 QEA
-36 ISCEGPHEALRDGSH
+36 PH

-74 AHRLSYAELDRA
+74 ARRLSYAELDRA
-86 AGERAASLARRGVV
+86 ADARAGSLARRGVV

-112 AELIV
+112 TELIV

-147 LGARLIVTADPE
+147 LGARLIVTGDPGCE
-159 CARSGLP
+159 RSGLP
-166 VWSPAGAAAEVPASV
+166 VWSPAEAVSGAPVPVGGEAASGVPVRIGGEVVSGASV
-181 PVPAGRA
+181 RVGGEA
-188 ASCHPS
+188 ASG
-194 AAVAGEV
+194 A
-201 PLHPPGPAGGEV
+201 PAPVGGEV

-249 FARFGPDTVIPLA
+249 FARFGPATVIPLA

-287 DEPYLSGQALREVV
+287 DEPYLSGQALREAV

-346 AFVRRHPGIALI
+346 AFVRRHPDIALI

-450 GVLHYRGRA
+450 GVLHYGGRA

-476 RRIQELLP
+476 RRIQDLLP

-553 RALLDLWAPETADG
+553 RALLDLWAPEAADG
-567 ARRPTV
+567 TRQPK
-573 ATAAPLATA
+573 PATA
-582 AGSSA
+582 AG
-587 GTPTA
+587 A
-592 PLPGTPGGTSAGTP
+592 PSGTSAPTAAAQPSGTSAP
-606 TVPLPGTPEGTSTG
+606 TAAAQPSGTSTG
-620 TPAVAAQT
+620 TAPAPST
-628 AAGTSSCARTSSD
+628 
-641 AVAGTAPASPSGTEP
+641 GTAPAPAPS
-656 ASSSGTA
+656 A
-663 SASSSGTEPASS
+663 
-675 SDTAS
+675 
-680 ASSSGTEPVSSRD
+680 
-693 GGAVHG
+693 GGAVRRASDEPSSY
-699 VHDGPPSC
+699 VH
-707 VLRTAAVF
+707 RTAAVF
-715 AAVLGLPDV
+715 AAVLGLPTV
-724 PLDIPFTDLG
+724 PLDTPFTDLG
-734 GSSLAAGRVC
+734 GSSLAGGRVC

-766 RGLGQWLAKDVPVP
+766 RGLGQWLAEEVSAPR
-780 PAPVAAGD
+780 APVAAGD

-801 NHLLRPED
+801 NHLLRPQD
-809 RSAHCLVLFRID
+809 RSAHCLLLFRID
-821 GDLDLDALD
+821 GDLDLDSLD

-836 HERHETLRTAY
+836 HERHETLRTACT
-847 AAAPR
+847 ATPH

-861 APVLEVLEPE
+861 APVLEILEPE
-871 PDADRAVGTLRA
+871 PDTDRAVETLRA

-903 LEPGRS
+903 LEPGRA

-918 IAFDGWSESV
+918 IVFDGWSESV
-928 LAADLAAAYNAARS
+928 LAGDLAAAYNAAR
-942 AADGTAPAPSPP
+942 AAAGGAAPVPSPP
-954 PALSVAASA
+954 RALSVAASA

-975 EHHRATL
+975 EHQRATL
-982 LDALANVPELTWPDR
+982 LDALAGVPELTWPTR
-997 PDQGRLPD
+997 PDPTD
-1005 QAGPADRSAPV
+1005 
-1016 APVEVDPADPVSPA
+1016 
-1030 DRSALVD
+1030 
-1037 RPDLVAPVDR
+1037 
-1047 PDRHDP
+1047 
-1053 VAPAGPVAPAE
+1053 APAA
-1064 VDPAD
+1064 
-1069 PARPPGGPAPSVLRT
+1069 PAPSALRT

-1096 DAAAARAG
+1096 DAAAARSG

-1166 AAVAEAGRVLDRAF
+1166 EAVAEAGRVLDRAF

-1210 LQDNAIPRLP
+1210 LQDNAIPELP

-1232 YLDIPLEVQTEFWPL
+1232 YLDIPLEVQTEVWPL

-1261 AVGRATAH
+1261 AVGHATAH

-1276 GLVHTLPSHEGD
+1276 ELVHTLPSHEGD

>member
-1 MSAATA
+1 MSAATVTPHEVPHA
-7 ATPQEALRGGPHATS
+7 ASQEGPHATPHATS
-22 DEGPHEALRDGSRA
+22 QEGP
-36 ISCEGPHEALRDGSH
+36 H

-74 AHRLSYAELDRA
+74 ARRLSYAELDRA
-86 AGERAASLARRGVV
+86 ADARAGSLARRGVV

-112 AELIV
+112 TELIV

-147 LGARLIVTADPE
+147 LGARLIVTGDPGCE
-159 CARSGLP
+159 RSGLP
-166 VWSPAGAAAEVPASV
+166 AWSPAEAASGAPV
-181 PVPAGRA
+181 PVG
-188 ASCHPS
+188 
-194 AAVAGEV
+194 GEV
-201 PLHPPGPAGGEV
+201 SSDAPVPVGGEV

-249 FARFGPDTVIPLA
+249 FARFGPATVIPLA

-287 DEPYLSGQALREVV
+287 DEPYLSGQALREAV

-450 GVLHYRGRA
+450 GVLHYGGRA

-476 RRIQELLP
+476 RRIQDLLP

-513 GDPLSGAAATLA
+513 GDPLSAAAATLA

-553 RALLDLWAPETADG
+553 RALLDLWAPEAADG
-567 ARRPTV
+567 TRQPKAP
-573 ATAAPLATA
+573 TAAGAPSGAKAATA
-582 AGSSA
+582 AGAPSGTKAPTAAAQPSGTSA
-587 GTPTA
+587 PTA
-592 PLPGTPGGTSAGTP
+592 P
-606 TVPLPGTPEGTSTG
+606 
-620 TPAVAAQT
+620 AQ
-628 AAGTSSCARTSSD
+628 
-641 AVAGTAPASPSGTEP
+641 PSGT
-656 ASSSGTA
+656 SSGTA
-663 SASSSGTEPASS
+663 PTSST
-675 SDTAS
+675 
-680 ASSSGTEPVSSRD
+680 
-693 GGAVHG
+693 GGAVRRASDEPSSY
-699 VHDGPPSC
+699 VH
-707 VLRTAAVF
+707 RTAAVF
-715 AAVLGLPDV
+715 AAVLGLPTV
-724 PLDIPFTDLG
+724 PLDTPFTDLG
-734 GSSLAAGRVC
+734 GSSLAGGRVC

-766 RGLGQWLAKDVPVP
+766 RGLGQWLAEEVSAP

-801 NHLLRPED
+801 NHLLRPQD
-809 RSAHCLVLFRID
+809 RSAHCLLLFRID
-821 GDLDLDALD
+821 GDLDLDSLD

-836 HERHETLRTAY
+836 HERHETLRTACT
-847 AAAPR
+847 ATPH

-861 APVLEVLEPE
+861 APVLEILEPE
-871 PDADRAVGTLRA
+871 PDTDRAVETLRA

-903 LEPGRS
+903 LEPGRA

-928 LAADLAAAYNAARS
+928 LAGDLAAAYNAAR
-942 AADGTAPAPSPP
+942 AAAGDAAPAPSPP

-975 EHHRATL
+975 EHQRATL
-982 LDALANVPELTWPDR
+982 LDALAGVPELTWPARTD
-997 PDQGRLPD
+997 PTD
-1005 QAGPADRSAPV
+1005 ASVVPV
-1016 APVEVDPADPVSPA
+1016 F
-1030 DRSALVD
+1030 
-1037 RPDLVAPVDR
+1037 
-1047 PDRHDP
+1047 
-1053 VAPAGPVAPAE
+1053 
-1064 VDPAD
+1064 
-1069 PARPPGGPAPSVLRT
+1069 RT

-1166 AAVAEAGRVLDRAF
+1166 EAVAEAGRVLDRAF

-1210 LQDNAIPRLP
+1210 LQDNAIPELP

-1232 YLDIPLEVQTEFWPL
+1232 YLDIPLEVQTEVWPL

-1261 AVGRATAH
+1261 AVGHATAH

-1276 GLVHTLPSHEGD
+1276 ELVHTLPSHEGD

>member
-1 MSAATA
+1 MSAATV
-7 ATPQEALRGGPHATS
+7 TPHEASQEGPHATPHATS
-22 DEGPHEALRDGSRA
+22 QEGP
-36 ISCEGPHEALRDGSH
+36 H

-74 AHRLSYAELDRA
+74 ARRLSYAELDRA
-86 AGERAASLARRGVV
+86 ADARAGSLARRGVV

-112 AELIV
+112 TELIV

-147 LGARLIVTADPE
+147 LGARLIVTGDPGCE
-159 CARSGLP
+159 RSGLP
-166 VWSPAGAAAEVPASV
+166 AWSPAEAASGV
-181 PVPAGRA
+181 PVPVGGEA
-188 ASCHPS
+188 ASGVP
-194 AAVAGEV
+194 VRVGGEV
-201 PLHPPGPAGGEV
+201 ASGVPAPVGGEV

-249 FARFGPDTVIPLA
+249 FARFGPATVIPLA

-287 DEPYLSGQALREVV
+287 DEPYLSGQALREAV

-450 GVLHYRGRA
+450 GVLHYGGRA

-476 RRIQELLP
+476 RRIQDLLP

-493 HRNAAGNTEGLVA
+493 HRNAVGNTEGLVA

-513 GDPLSGAAATLA
+513 DDPLSGAAATLA

-553 RALLDLWAPETADG
+553 RALLDLWAPEAADG
-567 ARRPTV
+567 TRQPKA
-573 ATAAPLATA
+573 ATA
-582 AGSSA
+582 AGAPS
-587 GTPTA
+587 GTKAPTA
-592 PLPGTPGGTSAGTP
+592 
-606 TVPLPGTPEGTSTG
+606 
-620 TPAVAAQT
+620 AAQP
-628 AAGTSSCARTSSD
+628 S
-641 AVAGTAPASPSGTEP
+641 GTAPAP
-656 ASSSGTA
+656 SSGA
-663 SASSSGTEPASS
+663 APAPSA
-675 SDTAS
+675 
-680 ASSSGTEPVSSRD
+680 
-693 GGAVHG
+693 GGAVRRASDEPSSY
-699 VHDGPPSC
+699 VH
-707 VLRTAAVF
+707 RTAAVF
-715 AAVLGLPDV
+715 AAVLGLPTV
-724 PLDIPFTDLG
+724 PLDTPFTDLG
-734 GSSLAAGRVC
+734 GSSLAGGRVC

-766 RGLGQWLAKDVPVP
+766 RGLGQWLAEEVSAP
-780 PAPVAAGD
+780 PTPVAAGD

-801 NHLLRPED
+801 NHLLRPQD
-809 RSAHCLVLFRID
+809 RSAHCLLLFRID
-821 GDLDLDALD
+821 GDLDLDSLD

-836 HERHETLRTAY
+836 HERHETLRTACT
-847 AAAPR
+847 ATPH

-861 APVLEVLEPE
+861 APVLEILEPE
-871 PDADRAVGTLRA
+871 PDTDRAVETLRA

-903 LEPGRS
+903 LEPGRA

-928 LAADLAAAYNAARS
+928 LAGDLAAAYNAAR
-942 AADGTAPAPSPP
+942 AAAGDAAPVPSPP

-975 EHHRATL
+975 EHQRATL
-982 LDALANVPELTWPDR
+982 IDALAGVPELTWPAR
-997 PDQGRLPD
+997 T
-1005 QAGPADRSAPV
+1005 
-1016 APVEVDPADPVSPA
+1016 DPTD
-1030 DRSALVD
+1030 
-1037 RPDLVAPVDR
+1037 
-1047 PDRHDP
+1047 
-1053 VAPAGPVAPAE
+1053 APAAPAF
-1064 VDPAD
+1064 
-1069 PARPPGGPAPSVLRT
+1069 RT

-1166 AAVAEAGRVLDRAF
+1166 EAVAEAGRVLDRAF

-1210 LQDNAIPRLP
+1210 LQDNAIPELP

-1232 YLDIPLEVQTEFWPL
+1232 YLDIPLEVQTEVWPL

-1261 AVGRATAH
+1261 AVGHATAH

>member
-1 MSAATA
+1 MSAATVTPHKVPQA
-7 ATPQEALRGGPHATS
+7 ASQEGAHATPHATS
-22 DEGPHEALRDGSRA
+22 QEGP
-36 ISCEGPHEALRDGSH
+36 H

-74 AHRLSYAELDRA
+74 ARRLSYAELDRA
-86 AGERAASLARRGVV
+86 ADARAGALARRGVV

-112 AELIV
+112 TELIV

-147 LGARLIVTADPE
+147 LGARLIVTGDPGCE
-159 CARSGLP
+159 RSGLP
-166 VWSPAGAAAEVPASV
+166 AWSPAEAASGAPVRVGGEVASGVPAPVGGEAASGAPV
-181 PVPAGRA
+181 PV
-188 ASCHPS
+188 
-194 AAVAGEV
+194 
-201 PLHPPGPAGGEV
+201 GGEV
-213 SSDAPAC
+213 SSEAPAC

-249 FARFGPDTVIPLA
+249 FARFGPATVIPLA

-287 DEPYLSGQALREVV
+287 DEPYLSGQALREAV

-450 GVLHYRGRA
+450 GVLHYGGRA

-476 RRIQELLP
+476 RRIQDLLP

-513 GDPLSGAAATLA
+513 GDPLSGAATTLA

-553 RALLDLWAPETADG
+553 RALLDLWAPEAAD
-567 ARRPTV
+567 
-573 ATAAPLATA
+573 
-582 AGSSA
+582 
-587 GTPTA
+587 
-592 PLPGTPGGTSAGTP
+592 
-606 TVPLPGTPEGTSTG
+606 
-620 TPAVAAQT
+620 
-628 AAGTSSCARTSSD
+628 
-641 AVAGTAPASPSGTEP
+641 GTAPAPS
-656 ASSSGTA
+656 A
-663 SASSSGTEPASS
+663 
-675 SDTAS
+675 
-680 ASSSGTEPVSSRD
+680 
-693 GGAVHG
+693 GGAVRRASDEPSSY
-699 VHDGPPSC
+699 VH
-707 VLRTAAVF
+707 RTAAVF
-715 AAVLGLPDV
+715 AAVLGLPTV
-724 PLDIPFTDLG
+724 PLDTPFTDLG
-734 GSSLAAGRVC
+734 GSSLAGGRVC

-766 RGLGQWLAKDVPVP
+766 RGLGQWLAEEVSAP

-801 NHLLRPED
+801 NHLLRPQD
-809 RSAHCLVLFRID
+809 RSAHCLLLFRID
-821 GDLDLDALD
+821 GDLDLDSLD

-836 HERHETLRTAY
+836 HERHETLRTACT
-847 AAAPR
+847 ATPH

-861 APVLEVLEPE
+861 APVLEILEPE
-871 PDADRAVGTLRA
+871 PDTDRAVETLRA

-903 LEPGRS
+903 LEPGRA

-928 LAADLAAAYNAARS
+928 LAGDLAAAYNAAR
-942 AADGTAPAPSPP
+942 AAAGDAAPVPSPP

-975 EHHRATL
+975 EHQRATL
-982 LDALANVPELTWPDR
+982 IDALAGVPELTWPAR
-997 PDQGRLPD
+997 T
-1005 QAGPADRSAPV
+1005 
-1016 APVEVDPADPVSPA
+1016 DPTD
-1030 DRSALVD
+1030 
-1037 RPDLVAPVDR
+1037 
-1047 PDRHDP
+1047 
-1053 VAPAGPVAPAE
+1053 APAAPAF
-1064 VDPAD
+1064 
-1069 PARPPGGPAPSVLRT
+1069 RT

-1139 PRLDDAV
+1139 PSLDDAV

-1166 AAVAEAGRVLDRAF
+1166 EAVAEAGRVLDRAF

-1210 LQDNAIPRLP
+1210 LQDNAIPELP

-1232 YLDIPLEVQTEFWPL
+1232 YLDIPLEVQTEVWPL

-1261 AVGRATAH
+1261 AVGHATAH

>member
-1 MSAATA
+1 MSAATVTA
-7 ATPQEALRGGPHATS
+7 QEVPHATPDTTS
-22 DEGPHEALRDGSRA
+22 QEGAHATPHATPHASSQEGP
-36 ISCEGPHEALRDGSH
+36 H

-59 RWAARTPAATAVVHG
+59 RWAVRTPAATAVVHG
-74 AHRLSYAELDRA
+74 ARRLSYAELDRA
-86 AGERAASLARRGVV
+86 ADARAGSLARRGVV

-112 AELIV
+112 TELIV

-147 LGARLIVTADPE
+147 LGARLIVTGDPGCE
-159 CARSGLP
+159 RSGLP
-166 VWSPAGAAAEVPASV
+166 VWSPAEAVSGVPVRVGGGAVSGVPAPVGGEVVPGVPVRVGGAVVSGVAVPFGGEVVSGVPVRVGGEAVSSV
-181 PVPAGRA
+181 PAPVGGEA
-188 ASCHPS
+188 ASGVPVRVGGDVAS
-194 AAVAGEV
+194 AAPV
-201 PLHPPGPAGGEV
+201 PVGGEV

-249 FARFGPDTVIPLA
+249 FARFGPATVIPLA

-287 DEPYLSGQALREVV
+287 DEPYLSGQALREAV

-423 AKFPRVRVDGED
+423 AKFPLVRVDGED

-450 GVLHYRGRA
+450 GVLHYGGRA

-476 RRIQELLP
+476 RRIQDLLP

-553 RALLDLWAPETADG
+553 RALLDLWAPEVADG
-567 ARRPTV
+567 TRQPKA
-573 ATAAPLATA
+573 ATA
-582 AGSSA
+582 AGTPSA
-587 GTPTA
+587 TA
-592 PLPGTPGGTSAGTP
+592 AAQPS
-606 TVPLPGTPEGTSTG
+606 GTSTG
-620 TPAVAAQT
+620 TAPAH
-628 AAGTSSCARTSSD
+628 S
-641 AVAGTAPASPSGTEP
+641 AGTAPAP
-656 ASSSGTA
+656 SSGTA
-663 SASSSGTEPASS
+663 TAAAQPSGTSAPTAAAQPSGTSTGTAPAPSTGAAVRRASDEASSY
-675 SDTAS
+675 
-680 ASSSGTEPVSSRD
+680 
-693 GGAVHG
+693 VH
-699 VHDGPPSC
+699 
-707 VLRTAAVF
+707 RTAAVF
-715 AAVLGLPDV
+715 AAVLGLPTV
-724 PLDIPFTDLG
+724 PLDTPFTDLG
-734 GSSLAAGRVC
+734 GSSLAGGRVC

-766 RGLGQWLAKDVPVP
+766 RGLGQWLAGEAPVP

-801 NHLLRPED
+801 NHLLRPQD
-809 RSAHCLVLFRID
+809 RSAHCLLLFRID
-821 GDLDLDALD
+821 GDLDLDSLD

-836 HERHETLRTAY
+836 HERHETLRTACT
-847 AAAPR
+847 ATPH

-861 APVLEVLEPE
+861 APVLEILEPE
-871 PDADRAVGTLRA
+871 PDTDRAVETLRA

-903 LEPGRS
+903 LEPGRA

-928 LAADLAAAYNAARS
+928 LAGDLAAAYNAAR
-942 AADGTAPAPSPP
+942 AAAGDAAPVAAPP

-975 EHHRATL
+975 EHQRATL
-982 LDALANVPELTWPDR
+982 IDALAGVPELTWPAR
-997 PDQGRLPD
+997 T
-1005 QAGPADRSAPV
+1005 
-1016 APVEVDPADPVSPA
+1016 DPTA
-1030 DRSALVD
+1030 
-1037 RPDLVAPVDR
+1037 
-1047 PDRHDP
+1047 
-1053 VAPAGPVAPAE
+1053 APAAPAF
-1064 VDPAD
+1064 
-1069 PARPPGGPAPSVLRT
+1069 RT

-1166 AAVAEAGRVLDRAF
+1166 EAVAEAGRVLDRAF

-1210 LQDNAIPRLP
+1210 LQDNAIPELP

-1232 YLDIPLEVQTEFWPL
+1232 YLDIPLEVQTEVWPL

-1253 LAVNHRPD
+1253 LAVNHRLD
-1261 AVGRATAH
+1261 AVGHATAH

>member
-1 MSAATA
+1 MSAATVTA
-7 ATPQEALRGGPHATS
+7 QEVPHATPDTTS
-22 DEGPHEALRDGSRA
+22 QEGAHATPHATPHASSQEGP
-36 ISCEGPHEALRDGSH
+36 H

-59 RWAARTPAATAVVHG
+59 RWAVRTPAATAVVHG
-74 AHRLSYAELDRA
+74 ARRLSYAELDRA
-86 AGERAASLARRGVV
+86 ADARAGSLARRGVV

-112 AELIV
+112 TELIV

-147 LGARLIVTADPE
+147 LGARLIVTGDPGCE
-159 CARSGLP
+159 RSGLP
-166 VWSPAGAAAEVPASV
+166 AWSPAEAVSGV
-181 PVPAGRA
+181 PVRVGGDV
-188 ASCHPS
+188 ASDAP
-194 AAVAGEV
+194 V
-201 PLHPPGPAGGEV
+201 PVGGEV

-249 FARFGPDTVIPLA
+249 FARFGPATVIPLA

-287 DEPYLSGQALREVV
+287 DEPYLSGQALREAV

-372 HRITEADCDLPGGIP
+372 HRVTEADCDLPGGIP

-450 GVLHYRGRA
+450 GVLHYGGRA

-476 RRIQELLP
+476 RRIQDLLP

-553 RALLDLWAPETADG
+553 RALLDLWAPEAADG
-567 ARRPTV
+567 TRLPKA
-573 ATAAPLATA
+573 ATA
-582 AGSSA
+582 AGTPSA
-587 GTPTA
+587 TA
-592 PLPGTPGGTSAGTP
+592 AAQPS
-606 TVPLPGTPEGTSTG
+606 GTSTG
-620 TPAVAAQT
+620 TAPAH
-628 AAGTSSCARTSSD
+628 S
-641 AVAGTAPASPSGTEP
+641 AGTAPARSAGTAPARSAGTAPAPSTGTATAAAQPSGASAATAAAQPSGT
-656 ASSSGTA
+656 SSGTA
-663 SASSSGTEPASS
+663 PAHSAGTAPAPSSGTATAAAQPSG
-675 SDTAS
+675 AS
-680 ASSSGTEPVSSRD
+680 APTAAAQPPGTSSGTAPAPSAGAAVRRASAEASSY
-693 GGAVHG
+693 VH
-699 VHDGPPSC
+699 
-707 VLRTAAVF
+707 RTAAVF
-715 AAVLGLPDV
+715 AAVLGLPTV
-724 PLDIPFTDLG
+724 PLDTPFTDLG
-734 GSSLAAGRVC
+734 GSSLAGGRVC

-766 RGLGQWLAKDVPVP
+766 RGLGQWLAEEAPVP

-801 NHLLRPED
+801 NHLLRPQD
-809 RSAHCLVLFRID
+809 RSAHCLLLFRID
-821 GDLDLDALD
+821 GDLDLDSLD

-836 HERHETLRTAY
+836 HERHETLRTACTATPY
-847 AAAPR
+847 

-861 APVLEVLEPE
+861 APVLEILEPE
-871 PDADRAVGTLRA
+871 PDTDRAVETLRT

-903 LEPGRS
+903 LEPGRA

-928 LAADLAAAYNAARS
+928 LAGDLAAAYNAAR
-942 AADGTAPAPSPP
+942 AAAGDAAPVPPPP

-975 EHHRATL
+975 EHQRATL
-982 LDALANVPELTWPDR
+982 IDALAGVPELTWPAR
-997 PDQGRLPD
+997 T
-1005 QAGPADRSAPV
+1005 
-1016 APVEVDPADPVSPA
+1016 DPTA
-1030 DRSALVD
+1030 
-1037 RPDLVAPVDR
+1037 
-1047 PDRHDP
+1047 
-1053 VAPAGPVAPAE
+1053 APAAPAF
-1064 VDPAD
+1064 
-1069 PARPPGGPAPSVLRT
+1069 RT

-1166 AAVAEAGRVLDRAF
+1166 EAVAEAGRVLDRAF

-1210 LQDNAIPRLP
+1210 LQDNAIPELP

-1232 YLDIPLEVQTEFWPL
+1232 YLDIPLEVQTEVWPL

-1253 LAVNHRPD
+1253 LAVNHRLD
-1261 AVGRATAH
+1261 AVGHATAH

>member
-1 MSAATA
+1 MSAATVTPHEVPQ
-7 ATPQEALRGGPHATS
+7 ATSQEGPHATS
-22 DEGPHEALRDGSRA
+22 HATSQESP
-36 ISCEGPHEALRDGSH
+36 H

-74 AHRLSYAELDRA
+74 ARRLSYAELDRA
-86 AGERAASLARRGVV
+86 ADARAGSLARRGVV

-112 AELIV
+112 TELIV

-147 LGARLIVTADPE
+147 LGARLIVTGDPGCE
-159 CARSGLP
+159 RSGLP
-166 VWSPAGAAAEVPASV
+166 AWSPAEAASGAPVRVGGEAASGVPAPVGGEVVSGV
-181 PVPAGRA
+181 PVRVG
-188 ASCHPS
+188 
-194 AAVAGEV
+194 GEV
-201 PLHPPGPAGGEV
+201 VSGVPVRVGGEVVSGVPVRVGGEVASGVPAPVGGEV

-249 FARFGPDTVIPLA
+249 FARFGPATVIPLA

-287 DEPYLSGQALREVV
+287 DEPYLSGQALREAV

-318 VVDEDPDAFLG
+318 VVDEDADAFLG

-450 GVLHYRGRA
+450 GVLHYGGRA

-476 RRIQELLP
+476 RRIQDLLP

-493 HRNAAGNTEGLVA
+493 HRNPAGNTEGLVA

-553 RALLDLWAPETADG
+553 RALLDLWAPEAADG
-567 ARRPTV
+567 TRQPKAPTAAGAQSGTSA
-573 ATAAPLATA
+573 ATAAAQPSGTSAATA
-582 AGSSA
+582 AAQPS
-587 GTPTA
+587 
-592 PLPGTPGGTSAGTP
+592 GTSAP
-606 TVPLPGTPEGTSTG
+606 TAAAQPPGTSTG
-620 TPAVAAQT
+620 TAPAP
-628 AAGTSSCARTSSD
+628 SS
-641 AVAGTAPASPSGTEP
+641 GTAPAPS
-656 ASSSGTA
+656 A
-663 SASSSGTEPASS
+663 
-675 SDTAS
+675 
-680 ASSSGTEPVSSRD
+680 
-693 GGAVHG
+693 GGAVRRASDEPSSY
-699 VHDGPPSC
+699 VH
-707 VLRTAAVF
+707 RTAAVF
-715 AAVLGLPDV
+715 AAVLGLPTV
-724 PLDIPFTDLG
+724 PLDTSFTDLG
-734 GSSLAAGRVC
+734 GSSLAGGRVC

-766 RGLGQWLAKDVPVP
+766 RGLGQWLAEEVSAP

-801 NHLLRPED
+801 NHLLRPQD
-809 RSAHCLVLFRID
+809 RSAHCLLLFRIE
-821 GDLDLDALD
+821 GDLDLDSLD

-836 HERHETLRTAY
+836 HERHETLRTACT
-847 AAAPR
+847 ATPH

-861 APVLEVLEPE
+861 APVLEILEPE
-871 PDADRAVGTLRA
+871 PDTDRAVETLRA

-903 LEPGRS
+903 LEPGRA

-928 LAADLAAAYNAARS
+928 LAGDLAAAYNAAR
-942 AADGTAPAPSPP
+942 AAAGDAAPVPSPP

-975 EHHRATL
+975 EHQRAAL
-982 LDALANVPELTWPDR
+982 IDALAGVPELTWPAR
-997 PDQGRLPD
+997 T
-1005 QAGPADRSAPV
+1005 GPTD
-1016 APVEVDPADPVSPA
+1016 
-1030 DRSALVD
+1030 
-1037 RPDLVAPVDR
+1037 
-1047 PDRHDP
+1047 
-1053 VAPAGPVAPAE
+1053 APAAPAF
-1064 VDPAD
+1064 
-1069 PARPPGGPAPSVLRT
+1069 RT

-1166 AAVAEAGRVLDRAF
+1166 EAVAEAGRVLDRAF

-1210 LQDNAIPRLP
+1210 LQDNAIPELP

-1232 YLDIPLEVQTEFWPL
+1232 YLDIPLEVQTEVWPL

-1261 AVGRATAH
+1261 AVGHATAH

-1276 GLVHTLPSHEGD
+1276 ELVHTLPSHEGD

>member
-1 MSAATA
+1 MSAATVTPHEVPHA
-7 ATPQEALRGGPHATS
+7 ASQEGPHATPHETPHATS
-22 DEGPHEALRDGSRA
+22 QEGP
-36 ISCEGPHEALRDGSH
+36 H

-74 AHRLSYAELDRA
+74 ARRLSYAELDRA
-86 AGERAASLARRGVV
+86 ADDRAGSLARRGVV

-112 AELIV
+112 TELIV

-147 LGARLIVTADPE
+147 LGARLIVTGDPGCE
-159 CARSGLP
+159 RSGLP
-166 VWSPAGAAAEVPASV
+166 AWSPAEAASGV
-181 PVPAGRA
+181 PVRVGGEA
-188 ASCHPS
+188 ASGAP
-194 AAVAGEV
+194 V
-201 PLHPPGPAGGEV
+201 PVGGEV

-249 FARFGPDTVIPLA
+249 FARFGPATVIPLA

-287 DEPYLSGQALREVV
+287 EEPYLSGQALREAV

-450 GVLHYRGRA
+450 GVLHYEGRA

-476 RRIQELLP
+476 RRIQDLLP

-513 GDPLSGAAATLA
+513 GDPLSAAAATLA

-553 RALLDLWAPETADG
+553 RALLDLWAPEAADG
-567 ARRPTV
+567 TRQPK
-573 ATAAPLATA
+573 APTA
-582 AGSSA
+582 AGAPSGTKAPTAAAQPSGTSA
-587 GTPTA
+587 PTA
-592 PLPGTPGGTSAGTP
+592 P
-606 TVPLPGTPEGTSTG
+606 
-620 TPAVAAQT
+620 AQ
-628 AAGTSSCARTSSD
+628 
-641 AVAGTAPASPSGTEP
+641 PSGT
-656 ASSSGTA
+656 SSGTA
-663 SASSSGTEPASS
+663 PTSST
-675 SDTAS
+675 
-680 ASSSGTEPVSSRD
+680 
-693 GGAVHG
+693 GGAVRPASDEPSSY
-699 VHDGPPSC
+699 VH
-707 VLRTAAVF
+707 RTAAVF
-715 AAVLGLPDV
+715 AAVLGLPTV
-724 PLDIPFTDLG
+724 PLDTPFTDLG
-734 GSSLAAGRVC
+734 GSSLAGGRVC

-766 RGLGQWLAKDVPVP
+766 RGLGQWLAEEVPAP

-801 NHLLRPED
+801 NHLLRPQD
-809 RSAHCLVLFRID
+809 RSAHCLLLFRID
-821 GDLDLDALD
+821 GDLDLDSLD

-836 HERHETLRTAY
+836 HERHETLRTACT
-847 AAAPR
+847 ATPH

-861 APVLEVLEPE
+861 APVLEILEPE
-871 PDADRAVGTLRA
+871 PDTDRAVETLRA

-903 LEPGRS
+903 LEPGRA

-928 LAADLAAAYNAARS
+928 LAGDLAAAYNAAR
-942 AADGTAPAPSPP
+942 AAAGDAAPAPSPP

-975 EHHRATL
+975 EHQRATL
-982 LDALANVPELTWPDR
+982 LDALAGVPELTWPARTD
-997 PDQGRLPD
+997 PTD
-1005 QAGPADRSAPV
+1005 APV
-1016 APVEVDPADPVSPA
+1016 VPVF
-1030 DRSALVD
+1030 
-1037 RPDLVAPVDR
+1037 
-1047 PDRHDP
+1047 
-1053 VAPAGPVAPAE
+1053 
-1064 VDPAD
+1064 
-1069 PARPPGGPAPSVLRT
+1069 RT

-1166 AAVAEAGRVLDRAF
+1166 EAVAEAGRVLDRAF

-1210 LQDNAIPRLP
+1210 LQDNAIPELP

-1232 YLDIPLEVQTEFWPL
+1232 YLDIPLEVQTEVWPL

-1261 AVGRATAH
+1261 AVGHATAH

-1276 GLVHTLPSHEGD
+1276 ELVHTLPSYEGD

>member
-1 MSAATA
+1 MSAATV
-7 ATPQEALRGGPHATS
+7 TPHETSQEGPHATPHATS
-22 DEGPHEALRDGSRA
+22 QEGP
-36 ISCEGPHEALRDGSH
+36 H

-74 AHRLSYAELDRA
+74 ARRLSYAELDRA
-86 AGERAASLARRGVV
+86 ADARAGSLARRGVV

-112 AELIV
+112 TELIV

-147 LGARLIVTADPE
+147 LGARLIVTGDPGCE
-159 CARSGLP
+159 RSGLP
-166 VWSPAGAAAEVPASV
+166 AWSPTE
-181 PVPAGRA
+181 A
-188 ASCHPS
+188 ASGAP
-194 AAVAGEV
+194 VRV
-201 PLHPPGPAGGEV
+201 GGEV

-240 TARLVRPDT
+240 TARLVHPDT
-249 FARFGPDTVIPLA
+249 FARFGPATVIPLA

-287 DEPYLSGQALREVV
+287 DEPYLSGQALREAV

-450 GVLHYRGRA
+450 GVLHYGGRA

-476 RRIQELLP
+476 RRIQDLLP

-553 RALLDLWAPETADG
+553 RALLDLWAPEAADG
-567 ARRPTV
+567 TRQPK
-573 ATAAPLATA
+573 APTA
-582 AGSSA
+582 AGAPS
-587 GTPTA
+587 GTKAPTA
-592 PLPGTPGGTSAGTP
+592 AAQPSGTSAP
-606 TVPLPGTPEGTSTG
+606 
-620 TPAVAAQT
+620 T
-628 AAGTSSCARTSSD
+628 AAAPSS
-641 AVAGTAPASPSGTEP
+641 GTAPAP
-656 ASSSGTA
+656 SSGTA
-663 SASSSGTEPASS
+663 PAPSSGTAPAP
-675 SDTAS
+675 S
-680 ASSSGTEPVSSRD
+680 A
-693 GGAVHG
+693 GGAVRRASDEPSSY
-699 VHDGPPSC
+699 VH
-707 VLRTAAVF
+707 RTAAVF
-715 AAVLGLPDV
+715 AAVLGLTTV
-724 PLDIPFTDLG
+724 PLDTPFTDLG
-734 GSSLAAGRVC
+734 GSSLAGGRVC

-766 RGLGQWLAKDVPVP
+766 RGLGQWLAEEVSAPS
-780 PAPVAAGD
+780 APVAAGD

-801 NHLLRPED
+801 NHLLRPQD
-809 RSAHCLVLFRID
+809 RSAHCLLLFRID
-821 GDLDLDALD
+821 GDLDLDSLD

-836 HERHETLRTAY
+836 HERHETLRTACT
-847 AAAPR
+847 ATPH

-861 APVLEVLEPE
+861 APVLEILEPE
-871 PDADRAVGTLRA
+871 PDTDRAVETLRT

-903 LEPGRS
+903 LEPGRA

-928 LAADLAAAYNAARS
+928 LAGDLAAAYNAAR
-942 AADGTAPAPSPP
+942 AAAGDAAPVPSPP

-975 EHHRATL
+975 EHQRATL
-982 LDALANVPELTWPDR
+982 IDALAGVPELTWPAR
-997 PDQGRLPD
+997 T
-1005 QAGPADRSAPV
+1005 
-1016 APVEVDPADPVSPA
+1016 DPTD
-1030 DRSALVD
+1030 
-1037 RPDLVAPVDR
+1037 
-1047 PDRHDP
+1047 
-1053 VAPAGPVAPAE
+1053 APAAPAF
-1064 VDPAD
+1064 
-1069 PARPPGGPAPSVLRT
+1069 RT

-1166 AAVAEAGRVLDRAF
+1166 EAVAEAGRVLDRAF

-1210 LQDNAIPRLP
+1210 LQDNAIPELP

-1232 YLDIPLEVQTEFWPL
+1232 YLDIPLEVQTEVWPL

-1261 AVGRATAH
+1261 AVGHATAH

>member
-1 MSAATA
+1 MSAATV
-7 ATPQEALRGGPHATS
+7 TPHEVPHATS
-22 DEGPHEALRDGSRA
+22 QEGP
-36 ISCEGPHEALRDGSH
+36 H

-74 AHRLSYAELDRA
+74 ARRLSYAELDRA
-86 AGERAASLARRGVV
+86 ADARAGSLARRGVV

-112 AELIV
+112 TELIV

-147 LGARLIVTADPE
+147 LGARLIVTGDPGCE
-159 CARSGLP
+159 RSGLP
-166 VWSPAGAAAEVPASV
+166 VWSPAEAASGAPVRGGGGGASGAPV
-181 PVPAGRA
+181 PV
-188 ASCHPS
+188 
-194 AAVAGEV
+194 
-201 PLHPPGPAGGEV
+201 GGEV

-249 FARFGPDTVIPLA
+249 FARFGPATVIPLA

-287 DEPYLSGQALREVV
+287 DEPYLSGQALREAV

-450 GVLHYRGRA
+450 GVLHYGGRA

-476 RRIQELLP
+476 RRIQDLLP

-506 FCVPERP
+506 FCVPEQP

-530 YQRPDAVLAVAG
+530 YQRPDAVLPVAG

-553 RALLDLWAPETADG
+553 RALLDLWAPEAAD
-567 ARRPTV
+567 
-573 ATAAPLATA
+573 
-582 AGSSA
+582 
-587 GTPTA
+587 
-592 PLPGTPGGTSAGTP
+592 
-606 TVPLPGTPEGTSTG
+606 
-620 TPAVAAQT
+620 
-628 AAGTSSCARTSSD
+628 
-641 AVAGTAPASPSGTEP
+641 GTAPAPS
-656 ASSSGTA
+656 A
-663 SASSSGTEPASS
+663 
-675 SDTAS
+675 
-680 ASSSGTEPVSSRD
+680 
-693 GGAVHG
+693 GGAVRRASDEPSSY
-699 VHDGPPSC
+699 VH
-707 VLRTAAVF
+707 RTAAVF
-715 AAVLGLPDV
+715 AAVLGLPTV
-724 PLDIPFTDLG
+724 PLDTPFTDLG
-734 GSSLAAGRVC
+734 GSSLAGGRVC

-766 RGLGQWLAKDVPVP
+766 RGLGQWLAEEVSTP

-801 NHLLRPED
+801 NHLLRPQD
-809 RSAHCLVLFRID
+809 RSAHCLLLFRID
-821 GDLDLDALD
+821 GDLDLDSLD

-836 HERHETLRTAY
+836 HERHETLRTACT
-847 AAAPR
+847 ATPH

-861 APVLEVLEPE
+861 APVLEILEPE
-871 PDADRAVGTLRA
+871 PDTDRAVETLRA

-903 LEPGRS
+903 LEPGRA

-928 LAADLAAAYNAARS
+928 LAGDLAAAYNAAR
-942 AADGTAPAPSPP
+942 AAAGDAAPVPSPP

-975 EHHRATL
+975 EHQRATL
-982 LDALANVPELTWPDR
+982 IDALAGVPELAWPAR
-997 PDQGRLPD
+997 T
-1005 QAGPADRSAPV
+1005 
-1016 APVEVDPADPVSPA
+1016 DPTD
-1030 DRSALVD
+1030 
-1037 RPDLVAPVDR
+1037 
-1047 PDRHDP
+1047 
-1053 VAPAGPVAPAE
+1053 APAAPAF
-1064 VDPAD
+1064 
-1069 PARPPGGPAPSVLRT
+1069 RT

-1166 AAVAEAGRVLDRAF
+1166 EAVAEAGRVLDRAF

-1210 LQDNAIPRLP
+1210 LQDNAIPELP

-1232 YLDIPLEVQTEFWPL
+1232 YLDIPLEVQTEVWPL

-1261 AVGRATAH
+1261 AVGHATAH

>member
-1 MSAATA
+1 MSAATVTPHEVPHA
-7 ATPQEALRGGPHATS
+7 ASQEGPHATPHATS
-22 DEGPHEALRDGSRA
+22 QEGP
-36 ISCEGPHEALRDGSH
+36 H

-74 AHRLSYAELDRA
+74 ARRLSYAELDRA
-86 AGERAASLARRGVV
+86 ADARAGSLARRGVV

-112 AELIV
+112 TELIV

-147 LGARLIVTADPE
+147 LGARLIVTGDPGCE
-159 CARSGLP
+159 RSGLP
-166 VWSPAGAAAEVPASV
+166 AWSPAEAASGAPV
-181 PVPAGRA
+181 PV
-188 ASCHPS
+188 
-194 AAVAGEV
+194 
-201 PLHPPGPAGGEV
+201 GGEV

-249 FARFGPDTVIPLA
+249 FARFGPATVIPLA

-287 DEPYLSGQALREVV
+287 EEPYLSGQALREAV

-450 GVLHYRGRA
+450 GVLHYGGRA

-476 RRIQELLP
+476 RRIQDLLP

-513 GDPLSGAAATLA
+513 GDPLSAAAATLA

-553 RALLDLWAPETADG
+553 RALLDLWAPEAADG
-567 ARRPTV
+567 TRQPKAPTAAGAPSGTSA
-573 ATAAPLATA
+573 ATAAAQPSGT
-582 AGSSA
+582 SA
-587 GTPTA
+587 PTA
-592 PLPGTPGGTSAGTP
+592 P
-606 TVPLPGTPEGTSTG
+606 
-620 TPAVAAQT
+620 AQ
-628 AAGTSSCARTSSD
+628 
-641 AVAGTAPASPSGTEP
+641 PSGT
-656 ASSSGTA
+656 SSGTA
-663 SASSSGTEPASS
+663 PTSST
-675 SDTAS
+675 
-680 ASSSGTEPVSSRD
+680 
-693 GGAVHG
+693 GGAVRRASDEPSSY
-699 VHDGPPSC
+699 VH
-707 VLRTAAVF
+707 RTAAVF
-715 AAVLGLPDV
+715 AAVLGLPTV
-724 PLDIPFTDLG
+724 PLDTPFTDLG
-734 GSSLAAGRVC
+734 GSSLAGGRVC

-766 RGLGQWLAKDVPVP
+766 RGLGQWLAEEVSAP

-801 NHLLRPED
+801 NHLLRPQD
-809 RSAHCLVLFRID
+809 RSAHCLLLFRID
-821 GDLDLDALD
+821 GDLDLDSLD

-836 HERHETLRTAY
+836 HERHETLRTACT
-847 AAAPR
+847 ATPH

-861 APVLEVLEPE
+861 APVLEILEPE
-871 PDADRAVGTLRA
+871 PDTDRAVETLRA

-903 LEPGRS
+903 LEPGRA

-928 LAADLAAAYNAARS
+928 LAGDLAAAYNAAR
-942 AADGTAPAPSPP
+942 AAAGDAAPAPSPP

-975 EHHRATL
+975 EHQRATL
-982 LDALANVPELTWPDR
+982 LDALAGVPELTWPARTD
-997 PDQGRLPD
+997 PTD
-1005 QAGPADRSAPV
+1005 APV
-1016 APVEVDPADPVSPA
+1016 VPVF
-1030 DRSALVD
+1030 
-1037 RPDLVAPVDR
+1037 
-1047 PDRHDP
+1047 
-1053 VAPAGPVAPAE
+1053 
-1064 VDPAD
+1064 
-1069 PARPPGGPAPSVLRT
+1069 RT
-1084 ERLLEPDAAARL
+1084 GRLLEPDAAARL
-1096 DAAAARAG
+1096 DAGAARAG

-1166 AAVAEAGRVLDRAF
+1166 EAVAEAGRVLDRAF

-1210 LQDNAIPRLP
+1210 LQDNAIPELP

-1232 YLDIPLEVQTEFWPL
+1232 YLDIPLEVQTEVWPL

-1261 AVGRATAH
+1261 AVGHATAH

-1276 GLVHTLPSHEGD
+1276 ELVHTLPSHEGD

>member
-1 MSAATA
+1 MSAATVTPHEVPHA
-7 ATPQEALRGGPHATS
+7 ASQEGPHATS
-22 DEGPHEALRDGSRA
+22 QEGP
-36 ISCEGPHEALRDGSH
+36 H

-74 AHRLSYAELDRA
+74 ARRLSYAELDRA
-86 AGERAASLARRGVV
+86 ADARAGSLARRGVV

-112 AELIV
+112 TELIV

-147 LGARLIVTADPE
+147 LGARLIVTGDPGCE
-159 CARSGLP
+159 RSGLP
-166 VWSPAGAAAEVPASV
+166 AWSPAEAASGV
-181 PVPAGRA
+181 PVPVGGEA
-188 ASCHPS
+188 ASGVP
-194 AAVAGEV
+194 APVGGEV
-201 PLHPPGPAGGEV
+201 VSGVPVPVGGEAASATPVPVGGEV

-249 FARFGPDTVIPLA
+249 FARFGPATVIPLA

-287 DEPYLSGQALREVV
+287 DEPYLSGQALREAV

-450 GVLHYRGRA
+450 GVLHYGGRA

-476 RRIQELLP
+476 RRIQDLLP

-553 RALLDLWAPETADG
+553 RALLDLWAPEAAD
-567 ARRPTV
+567 
-573 ATAAPLATA
+573 
-582 AGSSA
+582 
-587 GTPTA
+587 
-592 PLPGTPGGTSAGTP
+592 
-606 TVPLPGTPEGTSTG
+606 
-620 TPAVAAQT
+620 
-628 AAGTSSCARTSSD
+628 
-641 AVAGTAPASPSGTEP
+641 GTAPAPS
-656 ASSSGTA
+656 A
-663 SASSSGTEPASS
+663 
-675 SDTAS
+675 
-680 ASSSGTEPVSSRD
+680 
-693 GGAVHG
+693 GGAVRRASDEPSSY
-699 VHDGPPSC
+699 VH
-707 VLRTAAVF
+707 RTAAVF
-715 AAVLGLPDV
+715 AAVLGLPTV
-724 PLDIPFTDLG
+724 PLDTPFTDLG
-734 GSSLAAGRVC
+734 GSSLAGGRVC

-766 RGLGQWLAKDVPVP
+766 RGLGQWLAEEVSAP

-801 NHLLRPED
+801 NHLLRPQD
-809 RSAHCLVLFRID
+809 RSAHCLLLFRID
-821 GDLDLDALD
+821 GDLDLDSLD

-836 HERHETLRTAY
+836 HERHETLRTACT
-847 AAAPR
+847 ATPH

-861 APVLEVLEPE
+861 APVLEILEPE
-871 PDADRAVGTLRA
+871 PDTDRAVETLRA

-903 LEPGRS
+903 LEPGRA

-928 LAADLAAAYNAARS
+928 LAGDLAAAYNTARAAAGD
-942 AADGTAPAPSPP
+942 AAPVPSPP

-975 EHHRATL
+975 EHQRATL
-982 LDALANVPELTWPDR
+982 LDALAGVPELTWPAR
-997 PDQGRLPD
+997 T
-1005 QAGPADRSAPV
+1005 GPTD
-1016 APVEVDPADPVSPA
+1016 
-1030 DRSALVD
+1030 
-1037 RPDLVAPVDR
+1037 
-1047 PDRHDP
+1047 
-1053 VAPAGPVAPAE
+1053 APAAPAF
-1064 VDPAD
+1064 
-1069 PARPPGGPAPSVLRT
+1069 RT

-1128 AVGVPVAQRFD
+1128 AVGVPMAQRFD

-1210 LQDNAIPRLP
+1210 LQDNAIPELP

-1232 YLDIPLEVQTEFWPL
+1232 YLDIPLEVQTEVWPL

-1261 AVGRATAH
+1261 AVGHATAH

>member
-1 MSAATA
+1 MSAATVTPHEVRH
-7 ATPQEALRGGPHATS
+7 ATPHATS
-22 DEGPHEALRDGSRA
+22 QEA
-36 ISCEGPHEALRDGSH
+36 PQEAPH

-74 AHRLSYAELDRA
+74 ARRLSYAELDRA
-86 AGERAASLARRGVV
+86 ADARAGSLARRGVV

-112 AELIV
+112 TELIV

-147 LGARLIVTADPE
+147 LGARLIVTGDPGCE
-159 CARSGLP
+159 RSGLP
-166 VWSPAGAAAEVPASV
+166 VWSPAETASGAPVPVGGEAASGVPVRVGGEVVSSASV
-181 PVPAGRA
+181 RVGGEA
-188 ASCHPS
+188 ASG
-194 AAVAGEV
+194 A
-201 PLHPPGPAGGEV
+201 PAPVGGEV

-249 FARFGPDTVIPLA
+249 FARFGPATVIPLA

-287 DEPYLSGQALREVV
+287 DEPYLSGQALREAV

-346 AFVRRHPGIALI
+346 AFVRRHPGISLI

-450 GVLHYRGRA
+450 GVLHYGGRA

-476 RRIQELLP
+476 RRIQDLLP

-553 RALLDLWAPETADG
+553 RALLDLWAPEAADG
-567 ARRPTV
+567 TRQPKA
-573 ATAAPLATA
+573 ATA
-582 AGSSA
+582 AG
-587 GTPTA
+587 A
-592 PLPGTPGGTSAGTP
+592 PSGTSAP
-606 TVPLPGTPEGTSTG
+606 TAAAQPSGTSTG
-620 TPAVAAQT
+620 TAPAPST
-628 AAGTSSCARTSSD
+628 
-641 AVAGTAPASPSGTEP
+641 GTAPAPAPS
-656 ASSSGTA
+656 A
-663 SASSSGTEPASS
+663 
-675 SDTAS
+675 
-680 ASSSGTEPVSSRD
+680 
-693 GGAVHG
+693 GGAVRRASDEPSSY
-699 VHDGPPSC
+699 VH
-707 VLRTAAVF
+707 RTAAVF
-715 AAVLGLPDV
+715 AAVLGLPTV
-724 PLDIPFTDLG
+724 PLDTPFTDLG
-734 GSSLAAGRVC
+734 GSSLAGGRVC

-766 RGLGQWLAKDVPVP
+766 RGLGQWLAEEVSAP

-801 NHLLRPED
+801 NHLLRPQD
-809 RSAHCLVLFRID
+809 RSAHCLLLFRID

-836 HERHETLRTAY
+836 HGRHETLRTACT
-847 AAAPR
+847 ATPH

-861 APVLEVLEPE
+861 APVLEILEPE
-871 PDADRAVGTLRA
+871 PDTDRAVETLRA

-903 LEPGRS
+903 LEPGRA

-928 LAADLAAAYNAARS
+928 LAGDLAAAYNAAR
-942 AADGTAPAPSPP
+942 AAAGDAAPVPSPP
-954 PALSVAASA
+954 RALSVAASA

-975 EHHRATL
+975 EHQRATL
-982 LDALANVPELTWPDR
+982 LDVLAGVPELTWPTR
-997 PDQGRLPD
+997 PDPTD
-1005 QAGPADRSAPV
+1005 
-1016 APVEVDPADPVSPA
+1016 
-1030 DRSALVD
+1030 
-1037 RPDLVAPVDR
+1037 
-1047 PDRHDP
+1047 
-1053 VAPAGPVAPAE
+1053 APAAPAF
-1064 VDPAD
+1064 
-1069 PARPPGGPAPSVLRT
+1069 RT

-1096 DAAAARAG
+1096 DAAAARSG

-1166 AAVAEAGRVLDRAF
+1166 EAVAEAGRVLDRAF

-1210 LQDNAIPRLP
+1210 LQDNAIPELP

-1232 YLDIPLEVQTEFWPL
+1232 YLDIPLEVQTEVWPL

-1261 AVGRATAH
+1261 AVGHATAH

-1276 GLVHTLPSHEGD
+1276 ELVHTLPSHEGD

>member
-1 MSAATA
+1 MSAATVTA
-7 ATPQEALRGGPHATS
+7 QEVPHATPDTTS
-22 DEGPHEALRDGSRA
+22 QEVPHATPDTTSQEGP
-36 ISCEGPHEALRDGSH
+36 H

-59 RWAARTPAATAVVHG
+59 RWAVRTPAATAVVHG
-74 AHRLSYAELDRA
+74 ARRLSYAELDRA
-86 AGERAASLARRGVV
+86 ADARAGSLARRGVV

-112 AELIV
+112 TELIV

-147 LGARLIVTADPE
+147 LGARLIVTGDPDCE
-159 CARSGLP
+159 RSGLP
-166 VWSPAGAAAEVPASV
+166 VWSPAEAVSGV
-181 PVPAGRA
+181 PVRVGGDVA
-188 ASCHPS
+188 S
-194 AAVAGEV
+194 AAPVSV
-201 PLHPPGPAGGEV
+201 GGEV

-249 FARFGPDTVIPLA
+249 FARFGPATVIPLA

-287 DEPYLSGQALREVV
+287 DEPYLSGQALREAV

-423 AKFPRVRVDGED
+423 AKFPLVRVDGED

-450 GVLHYRGRA
+450 GVLHYGGRA

-476 RRIQELLP
+476 RRIQDLLP

-553 RALLDLWAPETADG
+553 RALLDLWAPEAAD
-567 ARRPTV
+567 
-573 ATAAPLATA
+573 
-582 AGSSA
+582 
-587 GTPTA
+587 
-592 PLPGTPGGTSAGTP
+592 
-606 TVPLPGTPEGTSTG
+606 
-620 TPAVAAQT
+620 
-628 AAGTSSCARTSSD
+628 
-641 AVAGTAPASPSGTEP
+641 GTAPAPS
-656 ASSSGTA
+656 A
-663 SASSSGTEPASS
+663 
-675 SDTAS
+675 
-680 ASSSGTEPVSSRD
+680 
-693 GGAVHG
+693 GGAVRRASDEASSY
-699 VHDGPPSC
+699 VH
-707 VLRTAAVF
+707 RTAAVF
-715 AAVLGLPDV
+715 AAVLGLPTV
-724 PLDIPFTDLG
+724 PLDTPFTDLG
-734 GSSLAAGRVC
+734 GSSLAGGRVC

-766 RGLGQWLAKDVPVP
+766 RGLGQWLAGEAPVP

-801 NHLLRPED
+801 NHLLRPQD
-809 RSAHCLVLFRID
+809 RSAHCLLLFRID
-821 GDLDLDALD
+821 GDLDLDSLD

-836 HERHETLRTAY
+836 HERHETLRTACT
-847 AAAPR
+847 ATPH

-861 APVLEVLEPE
+861 APVLEILEPE
-871 PDADRAVGTLRA
+871 PDTDRAVETLRA

-903 LEPGRS
+903 LEPGRA

-928 LAADLAAAYNAARS
+928 LAGDLAAAYNAAR
-942 AADGTAPAPSPP
+942 AAAGDAAPVPPPP
-954 PALSVAASA
+954 PALSVAESA

-975 EHHRATL
+975 EHQRATL
-982 LDALANVPELTWPDR
+982 IDALAGVPELTWPAR
-997 PDQGRLPD
+997 T
-1005 QAGPADRSAPV
+1005 
-1016 APVEVDPADPVSPA
+1016 DPTA
-1030 DRSALVD
+1030 
-1037 RPDLVAPVDR
+1037 
-1047 PDRHDP
+1047 
-1053 VAPAGPVAPAE
+1053 APAAPAF
-1064 VDPAD
+1064 
-1069 PARPPGGPAPSVLRT
+1069 RT

-1166 AAVAEAGRVLDRAF
+1166 EAVAEAGRVLDRAF

-1210 LQDNAIPRLP
+1210 LQDNAIPELP
-1220 LTGLGTTLLRPP
+1220 LTGVGTTLLRPP
-1232 YLDIPLEVQTEFWPL
+1232 YLDIPLEVQTEVWPL

-1253 LAVNHRPD
+1253 LAVNHRLD
-1261 AVGRATAH
+1261 AVGHATAH

>member
-22 DEGPHEALRDGSRA
+22 DEGPHEALRDGPQA

-166 VWSPAGAAAEVPASV
+166 VWSPAGAAAEAPASV

-493 HRNAAGNTEGLVA
+493 HRNAVGNTEGLVA

-513 GDPLSGAAATLA
+513 GDPLTGAAATLA

-567 ARRPTV
+567 TRRPTV

-628 AAGTSSCARTSSD
+628 AAGTSSSARTSSD
-641 AVAGTAPASPSGTEP
+641 AVAGTAPASSSDTAP

-663 SASSSGTEPASS
+663 
-675 SDTAS
+675 
-680 ASSSGTEPVSSRD
+680 PVSSRD

-780 PAPVAAGD
+780 SAPVAAGD

-809 RSAHCLVLFRID
+809 RSAHCLLLFRID

-1016 APVEVDPADPVSPA
+1016 APVEVDPADP
-1030 DRSALVD
+1030 
-1037 RPDLVAPVDR
+1037 
-1047 PDRHDP
+1047 
-1053 VAPAGPVAPAE
+1053 
-1064 VDPAD
+1064 
-1069 PARPPGGPAPSVLRT
+1069 ARPPVGPAPSVLRT

>member
-1 MSAATA
+1 MSAATVTPHEVPHA
-7 ATPQEALRGGPHATS
+7 ASQEGAHATPHATS
-22 DEGPHEALRDGSRA
+22 QEGPQ
-36 ISCEGPHEALRDGSH
+36 

-74 AHRLSYAELDRA
+74 ARRLSYAELDRA
-86 AGERAASLARRGVV
+86 ADARAGSLARRGVV

-112 AELIV
+112 TELIV

-147 LGARLIVTADPE
+147 LGARLIVTGDPGCE
-159 CARSGLP
+159 RSGLP
-166 VWSPAGAAAEVPASV
+166 VWSPAEAASGAPV
-181 PVPAGRA
+181 PV
-188 ASCHPS
+188 
-194 AAVAGEV
+194 
-201 PLHPPGPAGGEV
+201 GGEV

-249 FARFGPDTVIPLA
+249 FARFGPATVIPLA

-287 DEPYLSGQALREVV
+287 DEPYLSGQALREAV

-450 GVLHYRGRA
+450 GVLHYGGRA

-476 RRIQELLP
+476 RRIQDLLP

-553 RALLDLWAPETADG
+553 RALLDLWAPEAAD
-567 ARRPTV
+567 
-573 ATAAPLATA
+573 
-582 AGSSA
+582 
-587 GTPTA
+587 
-592 PLPGTPGGTSAGTP
+592 
-606 TVPLPGTPEGTSTG
+606 
-620 TPAVAAQT
+620 
-628 AAGTSSCARTSSD
+628 
-641 AVAGTAPASPSGTEP
+641 GTAPAS
-656 ASSSGTA
+656 
-663 SASSSGTEPASS
+663 SA
-675 SDTAS
+675 
-680 ASSSGTEPVSSRD
+680 
-693 GGAVHG
+693 GGAVRRASDEPSSY
-699 VHDGPPSC
+699 VH
-707 VLRTAAVF
+707 RTAAVF
-715 AAVLGLPDV
+715 AAVLGLPTV
-724 PLDIPFTDLG
+724 PLDTSFTDLG
-734 GSSLAAGRVC
+734 GSSLAGGRVC

-766 RGLGQWLAKDVPVP
+766 RGLGQWLAEEAPVP

-801 NHLLRPED
+801 NHLLRPQD
-809 RSAHCLVLFRID
+809 RSAHCLLLFRID
-821 GDLDLDALD
+821 GDLDLDSLD

-836 HERHETLRTAY
+836 HERHETLRTACT
-847 AAAPR
+847 ATPH

-861 APVLEVLEPE
+861 APVLEILEPE
-871 PDADRAVGTLRA
+871 PDTDRAVETLRA

-903 LEPGRS
+903 LEPGRA

-928 LAADLAAAYNAARS
+928 LAGDLAAAYNAAR
-942 AADGTAPAPSPP
+942 AAAGDAAPVPSPP

-975 EHHRATL
+975 EHQRATL
-982 LDALANVPELTWPDR
+982 IDALAGVPELTWPAR
-997 PDQGRLPD
+997 T
-1005 QAGPADRSAPV
+1005 
-1016 APVEVDPADPVSPA
+1016 DPTD
-1030 DRSALVD
+1030 
-1037 RPDLVAPVDR
+1037 
-1047 PDRHDP
+1047 
-1053 VAPAGPVAPAE
+1053 APAAPAF
-1064 VDPAD
+1064 
-1069 PARPPGGPAPSVLRT
+1069 RT

-1166 AAVAEAGRVLDRAF
+1166 EAVAEAGRVLDRAF

-1210 LQDNAIPRLP
+1210 LQDNAIPELP

-1232 YLDIPLEVQTEFWPL
+1232 YLDIPLEVQTEVWPL

-1261 AVGRATAH
+1261 AVGHATAH

>member
-1 MSAATA
+1 MSAATV
-7 ATPQEALRGGPHATS
+7 TPLKVPHASSHEGPHATPHAS
-22 DEGPHEALRDGSRA
+22 SHEGP
-36 ISCEGPHEALRDGSH
+36 H

-59 RWAARTPAATAVVHG
+59 RWAVRTPAATAVVHG
-74 AHRLSYAELDRA
+74 ARRLSYAELDRA
-86 AGERAASLARRGVV
+86 ADARAGSLARRGVV

-112 AELIV
+112 TELIV

-147 LGARLIVTADPE
+147 LGARLIITGDPDCE
-159 CARSGLP
+159 RSGLP
-166 VWSPAGAAAEVPASV
+166 VWSPAEAVSGVPVRVGGEVVSGVAVPFGGEVVSGVPVRGGGGAVSGVPAPVGGEIVSGV
-181 PVPAGRA
+181 PVRVGGDVA
-188 ASCHPS
+188 S
-194 AAVAGEV
+194 AAPV
-201 PLHPPGPAGGEV
+201 PVGGEV

-249 FARFGPDTVIPLA
+249 FARFGPATVIPLA

-287 DEPYLSGQALREVV
+287 DEPYLSGQALREAV

-450 GVLHYRGRA
+450 GVLHYGGRA

-476 RRIQELLP
+476 RRIQDLLP

-553 RALLDLWAPETADG
+553 RALLDLWAPEAADG
-567 ARRPTV
+567 TRLPKATTAAGTPS
-573 ATAAPLATA
+573 ATAAAQP
-582 AGSSA
+582 S
-587 GTPTA
+587 
-592 PLPGTPGGTSAGTP
+592 
-606 TVPLPGTPEGTSTG
+606 GTSTG
-620 TPAVAAQT
+620 TAPAH
-628 AAGTSSCARTSSD
+628 S
-641 AVAGTAPASPSGTEP
+641 AGTAPARSAGTAPAPSTGTATAAARPSGASAATAAAQPSGT
-656 ASSSGTA
+656 SSGTA
-663 SASSSGTEPASS
+663 PAPSTAAAQPSGASAPTAAAQPPGTSSGTAPAQ
-675 SDTAS
+675 
-680 ASSSGTEPVSSRD
+680 SSGTAPAPST
-693 GGAVHG
+693 GGAVRRASAEASSY
-699 VHDGPPSC
+699 VH
-707 VLRTAAVF
+707 RTAAVF
-715 AAVLGLPDV
+715 AAVLGLPTV
-724 PLDIPFTDLG
+724 PLDTPFTDLG
-734 GSSLAAGRVC
+734 GSSLAGGRVC

-766 RGLGQWLAKDVPVP
+766 RGLGQWLAGEAPVP

-801 NHLLRPED
+801 NHLLRPQD
-809 RSAHCLVLFRID
+809 RSAHCLLLFRID
-821 GDLDLDALD
+821 GDLDLDSLD

-836 HERHETLRTAY
+836 HERHETLRTACT
-847 AAAPR
+847 ATPH

-861 APVLEVLEPE
+861 APVLEILEPE
-871 PDADRAVGTLRA
+871 PDTDRAVETLRA

-903 LEPGRS
+903 LEPGRA

-928 LAADLAAAYNAARS
+928 LAGDLAAAYNAAR
-942 AADGTAPAPSPP
+942 AAAGDAAPVAAPP
-954 PALSVAASA
+954 PALSVAESA

-975 EHHRATL
+975 EHQRATL
-982 LDALANVPELTWPDR
+982 IDALAGVPELTWPAR
-997 PDQGRLPD
+997 T
-1005 QAGPADRSAPV
+1005 
-1016 APVEVDPADPVSPA
+1016 DPTA
-1030 DRSALVD
+1030 
-1037 RPDLVAPVDR
+1037 
-1047 PDRHDP
+1047 
-1053 VAPAGPVAPAE
+1053 APA
-1064 VDPAD
+1064 
-1069 PARPPGGPAPSVLRT
+1069 VLAFRT

-1166 AAVAEAGRVLDRAF
+1166 EAVAEAGRVLDRAF

-1210 LQDNAIPRLP
+1210 LQDNAIPELP

-1232 YLDIPLEVQTEFWPL
+1232 YLDIPLEVQTEVWPL

-1253 LAVNHRPD
+1253 LAVNHRLD
-1261 AVGRATAH
+1261 AVGHATAH

>member
-1 MSAATA
+1 MSAATVTA
-7 ATPQEALRGGPHATS
+7 HEVPHATPDTTS
-22 DEGPHEALRDGSRA
+22 QEVPHATPDTTSQEGP
-36 ISCEGPHEALRDGSH
+36 H

-59 RWAARTPAATAVVHG
+59 RWAVRTPAATAVVHG
-74 AHRLSYAELDRA
+74 ARRLSYAELDRA
-86 AGERAASLARRGVV
+86 ADARAGSLARRGVV

-112 AELIV
+112 TELIV

-147 LGARLIVTADPE
+147 LGARLIITGDPDCE
-159 CARSGLP
+159 RSGLP
-166 VWSPAGAAAEVPASV
+166 VWSPAEAVSGV
-181 PVPAGRA
+181 PVRVGGDVA
-188 ASCHPS
+188 S
-194 AAVAGEV
+194 AAPV
-201 PLHPPGPAGGEV
+201 PVGGEV

-249 FARFGPDTVIPLA
+249 FARFGPATVIPLA

-287 DEPYLSGQALREVV
+287 DEPYLSGQALREAV

-435 VRVYRTGDLGRLDEN
+435 VRVYRTGDLGRLDES
-450 GVLHYRGRA
+450 GVLHYGGRA

-476 RRIQELLP
+476 RRIQDLLP

-553 RALLDLWAPETADG
+553 RALLDLWAPEAAD
-567 ARRPTV
+567 
-573 ATAAPLATA
+573 
-582 AGSSA
+582 
-587 GTPTA
+587 
-592 PLPGTPGGTSAGTP
+592 
-606 TVPLPGTPEGTSTG
+606 
-620 TPAVAAQT
+620 
-628 AAGTSSCARTSSD
+628 
-641 AVAGTAPASPSGTEP
+641 GTAPAPS
-656 ASSSGTA
+656 A
-663 SASSSGTEPASS
+663 
-675 SDTAS
+675 
-680 ASSSGTEPVSSRD
+680 
-693 GGAVHG
+693 GGAVRRASDEASSY
-699 VHDGPPSC
+699 VH
-707 VLRTAAVF
+707 RTAAVF
-715 AAVLGLPDV
+715 AAVLGLPTV
-724 PLDIPFTDLG
+724 PLDTPFTDLG
-734 GSSLAAGRVC
+734 GSSLAGGRVC

-766 RGLGQWLAKDVPVP
+766 RGLGQWLAGEAPKP

-801 NHLLRPED
+801 NHLLRPQD
-809 RSAHCLVLFRID
+809 RSAHCLLLFRID
-821 GDLDLDALD
+821 GDLDLDSLD

-836 HERHETLRTAY
+836 HERHETLRTACT
-847 AAAPR
+847 ATPH

-861 APVLEVLEPE
+861 APVLEILEPE
-871 PDADRAVGTLRA
+871 PDTDRAVETLRA

-903 LEPGRS
+903 LEPGRA

-928 LAADLAAAYNAARS
+928 LAGDLAAAYNAAR
-942 AADGTAPAPSPP
+942 AAAGDAAPVPPPP

-975 EHHRATL
+975 EHQRATL
-982 LDALANVPELTWPDR
+982 IDALAGVPELTWPAR
-997 PDQGRLPD
+997 T
-1005 QAGPADRSAPV
+1005 
-1016 APVEVDPADPVSPA
+1016 DPTA
-1030 DRSALVD
+1030 
-1037 RPDLVAPVDR
+1037 
-1047 PDRHDP
+1047 
-1053 VAPAGPVAPAE
+1053 APAAPAF
-1064 VDPAD
+1064 
-1069 PARPPGGPAPSVLRT
+1069 RT

-1166 AAVAEAGRVLDRAF
+1166 EAVAEAGRVLDRAF

-1210 LQDNAIPRLP
+1210 LQDNAIPELP

-1232 YLDIPLEVQTEFWPL
+1232 YLDIPLEVQTEVWPL

-1253 LAVNHRPD
+1253 LAVNHRLD
-1261 AVGRATAH
+1261 AVGHATAH

>member
-1 MSAATA
+1 MSAATV
-7 ATPQEALRGGPHATS
+7 TPHEVPHATS
-22 DEGPHEALRDGSRA
+22 QEGP
-36 ISCEGPHEALRDGSH
+36 H

-59 RWAARTPAATAVVHG
+59 RWAERTPAATAVVHG
-74 AHRLSYAELDRA
+74 ARRLSYAELDRA
-86 AGERAASLARRGVV
+86 ADARAGSLARRGVV
-100 AGDLVPVLLPRG
+100 AGDLVPVRLPRG
-112 AELIV
+112 TELIV

-147 LGARLIVTADPE
+147 LGARLIVTGDPGCE
-159 CARSGLP
+159 RSGLP
-166 VWSPAGAAAEVPASV
+166 AWSPTEAASGAPVRVGGEAASGVPAPVGDEVVSGV
-181 PVPAGRA
+181 PVP
-188 ASCHPS
+188 
-194 AAVAGEV
+194 V
-201 PLHPPGPAGGEV
+201 GGEV

-249 FARFGPDTVIPLA
+249 FARFGPATVIPLA

-287 DEPYLSGQALREVV
+287 DEPYLSGQALREAV

-387 VGRPVPGTRIHVI
+387 VGRPVPGTCIHVI

-450 GVLHYRGRA
+450 GVLHYGGRA

-476 RRIQELLP
+476 RRIQDLLP

-553 RALLDLWAPETADG
+553 RALLDLWAPEAAD
-567 ARRPTV
+567 
-573 ATAAPLATA
+573 
-582 AGSSA
+582 
-587 GTPTA
+587 
-592 PLPGTPGGTSAGTP
+592 
-606 TVPLPGTPEGTSTG
+606 
-620 TPAVAAQT
+620 
-628 AAGTSSCARTSSD
+628 
-641 AVAGTAPASPSGTEP
+641 GTAPAPS
-656 ASSSGTA
+656 A
-663 SASSSGTEPASS
+663 
-675 SDTAS
+675 
-680 ASSSGTEPVSSRD
+680 
-693 GGAVHG
+693 GGAVRRASDEPSSY
-699 VHDGPPSC
+699 VH
-707 VLRTAAVF
+707 RTAAVF
-715 AAVLGLPDV
+715 AAVLCLPTV
-724 PLDIPFTDLG
+724 PLDTPFTDLG
-734 GSSLAAGRVC
+734 GSSLAGGRVC

-766 RGLGQWLAKDVPVP
+766 RGLGQWLAEEVSAP

-801 NHLLRPED
+801 NHLLRPQD
-809 RSAHCLVLFRID
+809 RSAHCLLLFRID
-821 GDLDLDALD
+821 GDLDLDSLD

-836 HERHETLRTAY
+836 HERHETLRTACT
-847 AAAPR
+847 ATPH

-861 APVLEVLEPE
+861 APVLEILEPE
-871 PDADRAVGTLRA
+871 PDMDRAVETLRA

-903 LEPGRS
+903 LEPGRA

-928 LAADLAAAYNAARS
+928 LAGDLAAAYNAAR
-942 AADGTAPAPSPP
+942 AAAGDAAPVPSPP

-975 EHHRATL
+975 EHQRATL
-982 LDALANVPELTWPDR
+982 IDALAGVPELTWPAR
-997 PDQGRLPD
+997 T
-1005 QAGPADRSAPV
+1005 
-1016 APVEVDPADPVSPA
+1016 DPTD
-1030 DRSALVD
+1030 
-1037 RPDLVAPVDR
+1037 
-1047 PDRHDP
+1047 
-1053 VAPAGPVAPAE
+1053 APAAPAF
-1064 VDPAD
+1064 
-1069 PARPPGGPAPSVLRT
+1069 RT

-1166 AAVAEAGRVLDRAF
+1166 EAVAEAGRVLDRAF

-1210 LQDNAIPRLP
+1210 LQDNAIPELP

-1232 YLDIPLEVQTEFWPL
+1232 YLDIPLEVQTEVWPL

-1261 AVGRATAH
+1261 AVGHATAH

>member
-1 MSAATA
+1 MSAATVTPHKVPQA
-7 ATPQEALRGGPHATS
+7 ASQEGAHATPHATS
-22 DEGPHEALRDGSRA
+22 QEGP
-36 ISCEGPHEALRDGSH
+36 H

-74 AHRLSYAELDRA
+74 ARRLSYAELDRA
-86 AGERAASLARRGVV
+86 ADARAGALARRGVV

-112 AELIV
+112 TELIV
-117 SVLAVLKLGAA
+117 SVLAVLQLGAA

-147 LGARLIVTADPE
+147 LGARLIVTGDPGCE
-159 CARSGLP
+159 RSGLP
-166 VWSPAGAAAEVPASV
+166 AWSPAEAASGAPVRVGGEVVSGVPIRVGGEVASGVPAPVGGEAASGAPV
-181 PVPAGRA
+181 PV
-188 ASCHPS
+188 
-194 AAVAGEV
+194 
-201 PLHPPGPAGGEV
+201 GGEV
-213 SSDAPAC
+213 SSEAPAC

-249 FARFGPDTVIPLA
+249 FARFGPATVIPLA

-287 DEPYLSGQALREVV
+287 DEPYLSGQALREAV

-450 GVLHYRGRA
+450 GVLHYGGRA

-476 RRIQELLP
+476 RRIQDLLP

-553 RALLDLWAPETADG
+553 RALLDLWAPEAAD
-567 ARRPTV
+567 
-573 ATAAPLATA
+573 
-582 AGSSA
+582 
-587 GTPTA
+587 
-592 PLPGTPGGTSAGTP
+592 
-606 TVPLPGTPEGTSTG
+606 
-620 TPAVAAQT
+620 
-628 AAGTSSCARTSSD
+628 
-641 AVAGTAPASPSGTEP
+641 GTAPAPS
-656 ASSSGTA
+656 A
-663 SASSSGTEPASS
+663 
-675 SDTAS
+675 
-680 ASSSGTEPVSSRD
+680 
-693 GGAVHG
+693 GGAVRRASDEPSSY
-699 VHDGPPSC
+699 VH
-707 VLRTAAVF
+707 RTAAVF
-715 AAVLGLPDV
+715 AAVLGLPTV
-724 PLDIPFTDLG
+724 PLDTSFTDLG
-734 GSSLAAGRVC
+734 GSSLAGGRVC

-766 RGLGQWLAKDVPVP
+766 RGLGQWLAEEVSTP

-801 NHLLRPED
+801 NHLLRPQD
-809 RSAHCLVLFRID
+809 RSAHCLLLFRID
-821 GDLDLDALD
+821 GDLDLDSLD

-836 HERHETLRTAY
+836 HERHETLRTACT
-847 AAAPR
+847 ATPH

-861 APVLEVLEPE
+861 APVLEILEPE
-871 PDADRAVGTLRA
+871 PDTDRAVETLRA

-903 LEPGRS
+903 LEPGRA

-928 LAADLAAAYNAARS
+928 LAGDLAAAYNAAR
-942 AADGTAPAPSPP
+942 AAAGDAAPAPSPP

-975 EHHRATL
+975 EHQRATL
-982 LDALANVPELTWPDR
+982 IDALAGVPELTWPAR
-997 PDQGRLPD
+997 T
-1005 QAGPADRSAPV
+1005 
-1016 APVEVDPADPVSPA
+1016 DPTD
-1030 DRSALVD
+1030 
-1037 RPDLVAPVDR
+1037 
-1047 PDRHDP
+1047 
-1053 VAPAGPVAPAE
+1053 APAAPAF
-1064 VDPAD
+1064 
-1069 PARPPGGPAPSVLRT
+1069 RT

-1151 MACLRLRGAVLDGGP
+1151 MACLRLRGTVLDGGP
-1166 AAVAEAGRVLDRAF
+1166 EAVAEAGRVLDRAF

-1210 LQDNAIPRLP
+1210 LQDNAIPELP

-1232 YLDIPLEVQTEFWPL
+1232 YLDIPLEVQTEVWPL

-1261 AVGRATAH
+1261 AVGHATAH